1 MKYMLRLNWRENKF
15 QTMKKKNHLIALSV
29 LIASLVGCNG
39 GTDSSTTQPGSNNP
53 TTPTA
58 PSTQQPEKKTGTVTI
73 GAVEHG
79 SVTADKMT
87 AEVGADVTFTVT
99 PDENYSVKSFKV
111 NNDEK
116 QLNDS
121 NQVVVKMVEGGLT
134 VSAEFEINSAAVT
147 ITQADHGSIS
157 ADKSTAKIGE
167 NVTFTVAPEA
177 NYVVSSFKVN
187 GADVALDGNNQAVVV
202 MVAGGLNVTA
212 SFELGSGTVTIG
224 TIEHGAVTADK
235 MTAKIGEDVTF
246 KITSETGYDVSFFK
260 VNGSDVDYETKE
272 DSTTGKTYGEA
283 KVKMVSGGLTVTAEF
298 KLGVY
303 PIEWDTPTH
312 GTIAVE
318 GGKTQAT
325 YGDEVKF
332 IFTPETGYEIK
343 YLAIN
348 EEQVQAIDNTYTT
361 IMGEYGLFVNV
372 QFGLEN
378 ETITVNAGEHGTIE
392 HKNKVDDSQDY
403 LYGDTA
409 VVTVTPNEGF
419 MIETITVDGK
429 AIEVPEDKKGGYSF
443 EQLVEKDLNI
453 SATFTDVHTISEFT
467 DSVINEIKNAQDIKV
482 KLAGDVTLGVTLPLA
497 KGTTEYDLDGHT
509 ITSTLNGML
518 RDANID
524 TETLKNKSV
533 TLKNGNIVSNYDK
546 GTVNVID
553 SSYLAALTLDGV
565 TVSNSSISKVNPITG
580 IYCSSTTE
588 TKILNSTI
596 NIKGSSNLGA
606 YGIGTNNL
614 DGENKTITIDNTKV
628 TVTSDDFD
636 NTAFLGNTEGI
647 KVVVK
652 NSTFTADRQAVIART
667 GNWDISGSTFVSTG
681 KWLDAEAN
689 VTTNT
694 KYKTTA
700 GSWGSGNEVVSGGLI
715 LGDERTSAYN
725 TPVVATLK
733 DNKFTVAKGDKMS
746 IHSDGTVATTVTMDA
761 LTAVE
766 AYGYDH
772 DEDKTTVVTENNVV
786 KKTLKELNEMTT
798 DDDANLYVTTG
809 LLTKIENA
817 QYGNLYLTD
826 KATGEELYV
835 YGTYLDNNYS
845 FDGTKFSFD
854 KGAKVITSDYLGK
867 EITVAGTFK
876 NYNGTTKE
884 LVNAVVIDS
893 SAEKVAAKVVTEYDA
908 EKGTVTVEEGKLGDK
923 LKVTATP
930 KEGYKVSSIKVNDQ
944 ALTVAEDNTAEFTA
958 ELNNKV
964 VVEFVSESAPVAKV
978 YNVSFNKDNNKKIV
992 NGYENNWTNV
1002 SDDITYNVEN
1012 CNNNGTAEGQIGKTE
1027 WNYIRI
1033 GSKNNPSVGS
1043 IATATPFVEAIAES
1057 AITIDKVNVTYINSI
1072 KLLVSTSKDF
1082 TTDTTTSYDVKV
1094 AKGEQITKITTPVAN
1109 AYYKYVI
1116 DCKQTNKKIGNGP
1129 IQISKIT
1136 FTTVAE

>member
-1 MKYMLRLNWRENKF
+1 
-15 QTMKKKNHLIALSV
+15 MKKKNHLIALSV

-39 GTDSSTTQPGSNNP
+39 GNDSSTTQPGSNNP

-79 SVTADKMT
+79 SVTADKMI

-187 GADVALDGNNQAVVV
+187 DADVALDGNNQAVVV

-235 MTAKIGEDVTF
+235 MTAKIGEEVTF
-246 KITSETGYDVSFFK
+246 KITSDTGYDVSSFK
-260 VNGSDVDYETKE
+260 VNGSDVDYVTKE
-272 DSTTGKTYGEA
+272 DSTTGKTYWEA

-298 KLGVY
+298 KLAVY
-303 PIEWDTPTH
+303 SIEWDPATH

-318 GGKTQAT
+318 GGKTQAI
-325 YGDEVKF
+325 YGEEVKF
-332 IFTPETGYEIK
+332 IFTPETGYEIN
-343 YLAIN
+343 YLTIN
-348 EEQVQAIDNTYTT
+348 GEPVQWASDNTFTT
-361 IMGEYGLFVNV
+361 TMGEYGLFVTV

-378 ETITVNAGEHGTIE
+378 ETVTVNAGEHGTIE
-392 HKNKVDDSQDY
+392 HKNKADDSQNY

-482 KLAGDVTLGVTLPLA
+482 KLAGDVTLGVALPLA

-509 ITSTLNGML
+509 ITSTLDGML
-518 RDANID
+518 RDANTDIA
-524 TETLKNKSV
+524 TFGSKSV
-533 TLKNGNIVSNYDK
+533 TLKNGSIVSNYDK

-553 SSYLAALTLDGV
+553 SSYLAAFTLDGV
-565 TVSNSSISKVNPITG
+565 TVSNNSISTVNPITG

-636 NTAFLGNTEGI
+636 NTGFLGNTEGI

-681 KWLDAEAN
+681 KWLNASEAN

-700 GSWGSGNEVVSGGLI
+700 GSWKAGNEVVSGGLI

-766 AYGYDH
+766 AYGYDY

-809 LLTKIENA
+809 VLTEIKNA
-817 QYGNLYLTD
+817 QFGNLYLTD

-835 YGTYLDNNYS
+835 HGTYLDNTYS
-845 FDGTKFSFD
+845 FDGTQFSFD

-867 EITVAGTFK
+867 EITIAGTFK
-876 NYNGTTKE
+876 NYKGTKE

-923 LKVTATP
+923 LTVTATP
-930 KEGYKVSSIKVNDQ
+930 KTGYKVSSIKVNDQ

-978 YNVSFNKDNNKKIV
+978 YTVSFVKANNEPV
-992 NGYENNWTNV
+992 NGYNFTWKNTSDNLKFTIANGNN
-1002 SDDITYNVEN
+1002 YQ
-1012 CNNNGTAEGQIGKTE
+1012 GTWDYVKF
-1027 WNYIRI
+1027 
-1033 GSKNNPSVGS
+1033 GSKKVASKGTITTDS
-1043 IATATPFVEAIAES
+1043 PFTEAIAES
-1057 AITIDKVNVTYINSI
+1057 AITIDKVTKASINSI

-1094 AKGEQITKITTPVAN
+1094 AEGKQTTKIKTPVAN
-1109 AYYKYVI
+1109 AFYRYVI
-1116 DCKQTNKKIGNGP
+1116 DCKKASNGS

>member
-1 MKYMLRLNWRENKF
+1 MLRLNWRENEF

-39 GTDSSTTQPGSNNP
+39 GNDSSTTQPGSNNP

-187 GADVALDGNNQAVVV
+187 DADVALDGNNQAVVV

-224 TIEHGAVTADK
+224 TMEHGAVTADK

-246 KITSETGYDVSFFK
+246 KITSDTGYDVSFFK
-260 VNGSDVDYETKE
+260 VNGSDADYVTKE
-272 DSTTGKTYGEA
+272 DPTTGKTYGEA

-303 PIEWDTPTH
+303 SIEWDTPTH

-318 GGKTQAT
+318 GDKKSAT

-332 IFTPETGYEIK
+332 IFTPDTGYEIK
-343 YLAIN
+343 YLTIN
-348 EEQVQAIDNTYTT
+348 EEQVQWASDNTYTT
-361 IMGEYGLFVNV
+361 TMGEYGLFVTV

-392 HKNKVDDSQDY
+392 HKNKADDSQDY

-409 VVTVTPNEGF
+409 VVTVTPNEGY

-467 DSVINEIKNAQDIKV
+467 DSVIDEIKNAQDIKV
-482 KLAGDVTLGVTLPLA
+482 KLAGDVTLGVALPLA
-497 KGTTEYDLDGHT
+497 KGTTEYDLGGHT

-518 RDANID
+518 RDANTD
-524 TETLKNKSV
+524 TATFGNKSV
-533 TLKNGNIVSNYDK
+533 TLKNGKIISNSDK

-553 SSYLAALTLDGV
+553 SSYLAAFTLDGV
-565 TVSNSSISKVNPITG
+565 TVSNNTISTVNPITG

-636 NTAFLGNTEGI
+636 NTGFLGNTEGI

-681 KWLDAEAN
+681 KWLDASEAN

-700 GSWGSGNEVVSGGLI
+700 GSWETGNEVVSGGLI

-809 LLTKIENA
+809 VLTEIKNA
-817 QYGNLYLTD
+817 QFGNLYLTD

-835 YGTYLDNNYS
+835 FGTYLDNNYS
-845 FDGTKFSFD
+845 FDGTKFSFG
-854 KGAKVITSDYLGK
+854 KGAEVITSDYLGK

-876 NYNGTTKE
+876 NFKGTKE
-884 LVNAVVIDS
+884 LVNAVVLDS

-923 LKVTATP
+923 LTVTATP

-944 ALTVAEDNTAEFTA
+944 ALTVADDNTAEFTA

-978 YNVSFNKDNNKKIV
+978 YTVSFVKDNCQSSTDYVSGKAWTNTTDGLTYSIV
-992 NGYENNWTNV
+992 NCANSNKQW
-1002 SDDITYNVEN
+1002 DF
-1012 CNNNGTAEGQIGKTE
+1012 
-1027 WNYIRI
+1027 IRA
-1033 GSKNNPSVGS
+1033 GSKNKDS
-1043 IATATPFVEAIAES
+1043 IGTITTDKPFAEAIAES
-1057 AITIDKVNVTYINSI
+1057 TIKIDAVTPTSINSI
-1072 KLLVSTSKDF
+1072 KLLVSTSADF
-1082 TTDTTTSYDVKV
+1082 TTDTTTSYDVNV
-1094 AKGEQITKITTPVAN
+1094 AKGEQTTKITTPVAN
-1109 AYYKYVI
+1109 AYYRYVI
-1116 DCKQTNKKIGNGP
+1116 DCKKASKNGP

-1136 FTTVAE
+1136 FTTVAK

>member
-1 MKYMLRLNWRENKF
+1 
-15 QTMKKKNHLIALSV
+15 MKKKNHLIALSV

-39 GTDSSTTQPGSNNP
+39 GNDSSTTQPGSNNP

-87 AEVGADVTFTVT
+87 A
-99 PDENYSVKSFKV
+99 
-111 NNDEK
+111 
-116 QLNDS
+116 
-121 NQVVVKMVEGGLT
+121 
-134 VSAEFEINSAAVT
+134 
-147 ITQADHGSIS
+147 
-157 ADKSTAKIGE
+157 
-167 NVTFTVAPEA
+167 
-177 NYVVSSFKVN
+177 
-187 GADVALDGNNQAVVV
+187 
-202 MVAGGLNVTA
+202 
-212 SFELGSGTVTIG
+212 
-224 TIEHGAVTADK
+224 
-235 MTAKIGEDVTF
+235 KIGEDVTF
-246 KITSETGYDVSFFK
+246 KITSDTGYDVSSFK
-260 VNGSDVDYETKE
+260 VNGSDADYVTKE
-272 DSTTGKTYGEA
+272 DSTTGKTYWEA

-298 KLGVY
+298 KLAVY
-303 PIEWDTPTH
+303 SIEWDTPTH

-318 GGKTQAT
+318 GGKTSAT
-325 YGDEVKF
+325 YGEDVKF
-332 IFTPETGYEIK
+332 VFTPETGYEIK
-343 YLAIN
+343 YLTIN
-348 EEQVQAIDNTYTT
+348 EEPVQWANDNTYTT
-361 IMGEYGLFVNV
+361 TMGEYGLFVTV

-392 HKNKVDDSQDY
+392 HKNKADDSQDY

-429 AIEVPEDKKGGYSF
+429 AIEVSEDKKGGYSF

-497 KGTTEYDLDGHT
+497 KGITEYDLDGHT

-518 RDANID
+518 RDANTD
-524 TETLKNKSV
+524 TTTFGNKSV
-533 TLKNGNIVSNYDK
+533 TLKNGNIISNYDK

-553 SSYLAALTLDGV
+553 SSYLAAFTLDGV
-565 TVSNSSISKVNPITG
+565 TVSNSSISTVNPITG

-636 NTAFLGNTEGI
+636 NTGFLGNTEGI

-681 KWLDAEAN
+681 KWLNASEAN

-700 GSWGSGNEVVSGGLI
+700 GSWKAGNEVVSGGLI
-715 LGDERTSAYN
+715 LGDETTSAYN

-733 DNKFTVAKGDKMS
+733 DNKFIVAKGDKMS

-809 LLTKIENA
+809 VLTEIKNA
-817 QYGNLYLTD
+817 QFGNLYLTD

-845 FDGTKFSFD
+845 FDGTEFLFD

-867 EITVAGTFK
+867 EITIAGTFK
-876 NYNGTTKE
+876 NYNGTKE

-893 SAEKVAAKVVTEYDA
+893 SAEKVAAKVVTEYDT
-908 EKGTVTVEEGKLGDK
+908 EKGTVTVEEGKVGDK
-923 LKVTATP
+923 LTVTATP

-944 ALTVAEDNTAEFTA
+944 ALTVADDNTAEFTA

-978 YNVSFNKDNNKKIV
+978 YTVSFVKDNCESSTDYVSNKAWKNTTDGLTYSIV
-992 NGYENNWTNV
+992 N
-1002 SDDITYNVEN
+1002 
-1012 CNNNGTAEGQIGKTE
+1012 CANNNKGWDFIKA
-1027 WNYIRI
+1027 
-1033 GSKNNPSVGS
+1033 GSKKKDS
-1043 IATATPFVEAIAES
+1043 IATITTDSPFTEAIAES
-1057 AITIDKVNVTYINSI
+1057 AITIDSVNNEFINSI

-1082 TTDTTTSYDVKV
+1082 TPDTTSSYDVNV
-1094 AKGEQITKITTPVAN
+1094 AKDKQTTKIKTPVAN
-1109 AYYKYVI
+1109 AYYRYVI
-1116 DCKQTNKKIGNGP
+1116 DCKIASSNGP
-1129 IQISKIT
+1129 IAISKIT

>member
-1 MKYMLRLNWRENKF
+1 
-15 QTMKKKNHLIALSV
+15 MKKKNHLIALSV

-39 GTDSSTTQPGSNNP
+39 GNDSSTTQPGSNNP

-58 PSTQQPEKKTGTVTI
+58 PSTQQPVKKTGTVTI

-187 GADVALDGNNQAVVV
+187 DADVALDGNNQAVVV

-224 TIEHGAVTADK
+224 TMEHGAVTADK

-246 KITSETGYDVSFFK
+246 KITSDTGYDVSFFK
-260 VNGSDVDYETKE
+260 VNGSDVGYVTKE
-272 DSTTGKTYGEA
+272 DPTTGKTYGEA

-303 PIEWDTPTH
+303 SIEWDTPTH

-318 GGKTQAT
+318 GDKKSAT
-325 YGDEVKF
+325 YGEEVKF

-343 YLAIN
+343 YLTIN
-348 EEQVQAIDNTYTT
+348 EEQVQWASDNTYTT
-361 IMGEYGLFVNV
+361 IMGEYGLFVTV

-392 HKNKVDDSQDY
+392 HKNKADDTQDY

-409 VVTVTPNEGF
+409 VVTVTPNEGY

-443 EQLVEKDLNI
+443 EKLVEKDLNI

-467 DSVINEIKNAQDIKV
+467 DSVIDEIKNAQDIKV
-482 KLAGDVTLGVTLPLA
+482 KLAGDVTLGVALPLA
-497 KGTTEYDLDGHT
+497 KGTTEYDLDGHA

-518 RDANID
+518 RDANTD
-524 TETLKNKSV
+524 TTTFGNKSV
-533 TLKNGNIVSNYDK
+533 TLKNGKIISNYDK

-565 TVSNSSISKVNPITG
+565 TVSNNTISTDNPITG

-628 TVTSDDFD
+628 IVTSDDFD
-636 NTAFLGNTEGI
+636 NTGFLGNTEGI

-681 KWLDAEAN
+681 KWLDASEAN

-700 GSWGSGNEVVSGGLI
+700 GSWNSGNEVVSGGLI

-809 LLTKIENA
+809 VLTEIKNA
-817 QYGNLYLTD
+817 QFGNLYLTD

-835 YGTYLDNNYS
+835 FGTYLDNNYS
-845 FDGTKFSFD
+845 FDGTKFSFG
-854 KGAKVITSDYLGK
+854 KGAEVITSDYLGK

-876 NYNGTTKE
+876 NFKGTKE
-884 LVNAVVIDS
+884 LVNAVVLDS

-923 LKVTATP
+923 LTVTATP

-944 ALTVAEDNTAEFTA
+944 ALTVADDNTAEFTA

-978 YNVSFNKDNNKKIV
+978 YNVLFNKDNNKETVQNYTSK
-992 NGYENNWTNV
+992 WTNV
-1002 SDDITYNVEN
+1002 SDGITYNVEN
-1012 CNNNGTAEGQIGKTE
+1012 CNNNKNG
-1027 WNYIRI
+1027 WDYIKI
-1033 GSKNNPSVGS
+1033 GSKSGASVGS
-1043 IATATPFVEAIAES
+1043 IATASPFAEAIAES
-1057 AITIDKVNVTYINSI
+1057 AITIDKVNVEYINSI
-1072 KLLVSTSKDF
+1072 KLLVSTSADF
-1082 TTDTTTSYDVKV
+1082 KTNTTSYNVNV
-1094 AKGEQITKITTPVAN
+1094 AEGEQITKITTPVAN

-1136 FTTVAE
+1136 FTTVAK

>member
-1 MKYMLRLNWRENKF
+1 
-15 QTMKKKNHLIALSV
+15 MKKKNHLIALSV

-187 GADVALDGNNQAVVV
+187 DADVALDGNNKAVVV

-224 TIEHGAVTADK
+224 NFEHGAVTADK

-246 KITSETGYDVSFFK
+246 KITSDTGYDVSFFK
-260 VNGSDVDYETKE
+260 VNGNAVDYVTKE

-283 KVKMVSGGLTVTAEF
+283 KVKMVEGGLTVTAEF

-332 IFTPETGYEIK
+332 IFTPDTGYEIK

-348 EEQVQAIDNTYTT
+348 DGQVQWASDNTYTT
-361 IMGEYGLFVNV
+361 TMGEYGLFVTV

-392 HKNKVDDSQDY
+392 HKNKADNSQVY

-518 RDANID
+518 RDANTDIA
-524 TETLKNKSV
+524 TFGSKSV
-533 TLKNGNIVSNYDK
+533 TLKNGSIVSNYDK

-553 SSYLAALTLDGV
+553 SSYLAAFTLDGV
-565 TVSNSSISKVNPITG
+565 TVSNSSISTVNPITG

-636 NTAFLGNTEGI
+636 NTGFLGNTEGI

-681 KWLDAEAN
+681 KWLNASEAN

-700 GSWGSGNEVVSGGLI
+700 GSWKAGNEVVSGGLI

-809 LLTKIENA
+809 VLTEIKNA

-835 YGTYLDNNYS
+835 HGTYLDNNYS
-845 FDGTKFSFD
+845 FDGTQFSFD
-854 KGAKVITSDYLGK
+854 KGGAEVITSDYLGK
-867 EITVAGTFK
+867 EITVAGTFQNFK
-876 NYNGTTKE
+876 GTKE

-923 LKVTATP
+923 LTVTATP

-944 ALTVAEDNTAEFTA
+944 ALSVADDNTAEFTA

-978 YNVSFNKDNNKKIV
+978 YTVSFVKANNEAVNDYVSTWKNTSDNLKFTIA
-992 NGYENNWTNV
+992 NGNN
-1002 SDDITYNVEN
+1002 YK
-1012 CNNNGTAEGQIGKTE
+1012 GTWDYVKF
-1027 WNYIRI
+1027 
-1033 GSKNNPSVGS
+1033 GSKKVASKGTITTDS
-1043 IATATPFVEAIAES
+1043 PFVEAIAES
-1057 AITIDKVNVTYINSI
+1057 TITIDKVNDASINSI
-1072 KLLVSTSKDF
+1072 KLLVSTSDKF
-1082 TTDTTTSYDVKV
+1082 TDDTTTSYDVKV
-1094 AKGEQITKITTPVAN
+1094 AEGKQTTKIKTPVAN
-1109 AYYKYVI
+1109 AYYRYVI
-1116 DCKQTNKKIGNGP
+1116 DCKKASNGS
-1129 IQISKIT
+1129 IAISKIT

>member
-157 ADKSTAKIGE
+157 VDKSTAKIGE

-224 TIEHGAVTADK
+224 TFEHGAVTADK

-260 VNGSDVDYETKE
+260 VNGSAVDYVTKE

-303 PIEWDTPTH
+303 SIEWDAPAH

-325 YGDEVKF
+325 YGEEVKF
-332 IFTPETGYEIK
+332 VFTPETGYEIK
-343 YLAIN
+343 YLTVN
-348 EEQVQAIDNTYTT
+348 EEPVQWASDNTYTT
-361 IMGEYGLFVNV
+361 TMGEYGLFVTV

-392 HKNKVDDSQDY
+392 HKNKADDTQDY
-403 LYGDTA
+403 LYGDTS

-482 KLAGDVTLGVTLPLA
+482 KLAGDVTLGVALPLA

-509 ITSTLNGML
+509 ITSTLDGML
-518 RDANID
+518 SVAKTDAG
-524 TETLKNKSV
+524 NKSV
-533 TLKNGNIVSNYDK
+533 TLKNGNIISNYDK

-553 SSYLAALTLDGV
+553 SSNLAAFTLDGV
-565 TVSNSSISKVNPITG
+565 TVSNSSISKDNPITG

-614 DGENKTITIDNTKV
+614 DGENKTITINNTKV

-700 GSWGSGNEVVSGGLI
+700 GSWRSGNEVVSGGLI
-715 LGDERTSAYN
+715 LGDERTTAYN

-772 DEDKTTVVTENNVV
+772 DEDETTVVTENNVV

-809 LLTKIENA
+809 VLTEIKNT
-817 QYGNLYLTD
+817 QFGNLYLTD

-835 YGTYLDNNYS
+835 FGTYLDNNYS
-845 FDGTKFSFD
+845 FDGTNFSFD
-854 KGAKVITSDYLGK
+854 KGGAEVITSDYLGK

-876 NYNGTTKE
+876 NFKGTKE
-884 LVNAVVIDS
+884 LVNAVVVDS

-923 LKVTATP
+923 LTVTATP

-978 YNVSFNKDNNKKIV
+978 YTVSFVKDNCQSSTDYVSNKAWTNTTDGLTYSIV
-992 NGYENNWTNV
+992 N
-1002 SDDITYNVEN
+1002 
-1012 CNNNGTAEGQIGKTE
+1012 CANNNKGWDFIKA
-1027 WNYIRI
+1027 
-1033 GSKNNPSVGS
+1033 GSKKKDS
-1043 IATATPFVEAIAES
+1043 IGTITTDSPFAEAIAES

-1082 TTDTTTSYDVKV
+1082 TTDTTTSYNVNV
-1094 AKGEQITKITTPVAN
+1094 AEGEQTTKITTPVAN
-1109 AYYKYVI
+1109 AYYRYVI
-1116 DCKQTNKKIGNGP
+1116 DCKEASSNGP

>member
-1 MKYMLRLNWRENKF
+1 
-15 QTMKKKNHLIALSV
+15 MKKKNHLIALSV

-39 GTDSSTTQPGSNNP
+39 GTDSSTTQPGSTNP

-224 TIEHGAVTADK
+224 TFEHGAVTADK

-246 KITSETGYDVSFFK
+246 KITSKTGYDVSFFK
-260 VNGSDVDYETKE
+260 VNGSAVDYVTKE

-303 PIEWDTPTH
+303 SIEWDAPTH

-318 GGKTQAT
+318 SGKTQAT
-325 YGDEVKF
+325 YGEEVKF
-332 IFTPETGYEIK
+332 VFTPETGYEIK
-343 YLAIN
+343 YLTIN
-348 EEQVQAIDNTYTT
+348 EEPVQWASDNTYTT
-361 IMGEYGLFVNV
+361 TMGEYGLFVTV

-392 HKNKVDDSQDY
+392 HKNKADDTQDY
-403 LYGDTA
+403 LYGDTS

-518 RDANID
+518 RDANTDIA
-524 TETLKNKSV
+524 TFGNKSV
-533 TLKNGNIVSNYDK
+533 TLKNGSIISNYDK

-553 SSYLAALTLDGV
+553 SSYLAAFTLDGV
-565 TVSNSSISKVNPITG
+565 TVSNSSISTVNPITG

-596 NIKGSSNLGA
+596 NIKGSSKLGA

-681 KWLDAEAN
+681 KWLDSEAN

-694 KYKTTA
+694 KYKTAA
-700 GSWGSGNEVVSGGLI
+700 GSWNSGNEVVSGGLI

-786 KKTLKELNEMTT
+786 KSNIAEVVAKSEK
-798 DDDANLYVTTG
+798 DDTKLYYVTGVVKDIYDETHGNIHLLDKTTG
-809 LLTKIENA
+809 QSMI
-817 QYGNLYLTD
+817 
-826 KATGEELYV
+826 V
-835 YGTYLDNNYS
+835 YGTYLTNEYS
-845 FDGTKFSFD
+845 FDGSKFSFKQSD
-854 KGAKVITSDYLGK
+854 STPITKEYIGK
-867 EITVAGTFK
+867 EITVAGTLGFHGGAGQIANGFVLDAK
-876 NYNGTTKE
+876 ADKYNDDLT
-884 LVNAVVIDS
+884 VS
-893 SAEKVAAKVVTEYDA
+893 YDNN
-908 EKGTVTVEEGKLGDK
+908 KGTVVLSKENPQLGDE
-923 LKVTATP
+923 VTITATP
-930 KEGYKVSSIKVNDQ
+930 KEGYRLSKVTLKTIDDVESDITSTLK
-944 ALTVAEDNTAEFTA
+944 FTA
-958 ELNNKV
+958 GLKDTIT
-964 VVEFVSESAPVAKV
+964 VEFVSDSTPVATV
-978 YNVSFNKDNNKKIV
+978 HEVVFNGENNNEPIGAYDKTWTNTTNGIKYVIV
-992 NGYENNWTNV
+992 NG
-1002 SDDITYNVEN
+1002 
-1012 CNNNGTAEGQIGKTE
+1012 NNNTNKWDYIKFGRKKVASIGNIHTL
-1027 WNYIRI
+1027 
-1033 GSKNNPSVGS
+1033 S
-1043 IATATPFVEAIAES
+1043 PFVNPIAS
-1057 AITIDKVNVTYINSI
+1057 STITIDSIIAAKVNSI
-1072 KLLVSTSKDF
+1072 KFYISTNDNFSDATVYNLAIKAGVIE
-1082 TTDTTTSYDVKV
+1082 TTV
-1094 AKGEQITKITTPVAN
+1094 TTPVAN
-1109 AYYKYVI
+1109 AYYKYEF
-1116 DCKQTNKKIGNGP
+1116 DCQSGSGNGFV
-1129 IQISKIT
+1129 QISKVT
-1136 FTTVAE
+1136 FTEKV

>member
-1 MKYMLRLNWRENKF
+1 
-15 QTMKKKNHLIALSV
+15 MKKKNHLIALSV

-39 GTDSSTTQPGSNNP
+39 GNDSSTTQPGSNNP

-187 GADVALDGNNQAVVV
+187 DADVALDGNNKAVVV

-224 TIEHGAVTADK
+224 TFEHGAVTADK

-246 KITSETGYDVSFFK
+246 KITSDTGYDVSFFK
-260 VNGSDVDYETKE
+260 VNGSDVDYVTKE
-272 DSTTGKTYGEA
+272 DSTTGKTYWEA

-303 PIEWDTPTH
+303 SIEWDPTTH

-318 GGKTQAT
+318 GDKTSAT
-325 YGDEVKF
+325 YGEEVKF
-332 IFTPETGYEIK
+332 VFTPETGYEIK
-343 YLAIN
+343 YLTIN
-348 EEQVQAIDNTYTT
+348 EEQVQWANDNTYTT
-361 IMGEYGLFVNV
+361 TMGEYGLFVNV

-378 ETITVNAGEHGTIE
+378 ETVTVNAGEHGTIE

-403 LYGDTA
+403 KYGDTA

-419 MIETITVDGK
+419 MIETIIVDGK

-443 EQLVEKDLNI
+443 EQSVEKNLNI

-518 RDANID
+518 RDASTD
-524 TETLKNKSV
+524 TKTLGNKSV
-533 TLKNGNIVSNYDK
+533 TLKNGSIISNYDK

-553 SSYLAALTLDGV
+553 SSYLAAFTLDGV
-565 TVSNSSISKVNPITG
+565 TVSNSSISTVNPITG

-606 YGIGTNNL
+606 YGIGTNSL

-636 NTAFLGNTEGI
+636 NTGFLGNTEGI

-681 KWLDAEAN
+681 KWLNASEAN

-700 GSWGSGNEVVSGGLI
+700 GFWKAGNEVVSGGLI

-845 FDGTKFSFD
+845 FDGTNFSFD

-876 NYNGTTKE
+876 NYNGTKE
-884 LVNAVVIDS
+884 LVNTVVIDS

-908 EKGTVTVEEGKLGDK
+908 EKGTVTVEEGKVGDK
-923 LKVTATP
+923 LTVTATP

-944 ALTVAEDNTAEFTA
+944 ALTVADDNTAEFTA

-978 YNVSFNKDNNKKIV
+978 YNVLFNKDNNKEAV
-992 NGYENNWTNV
+992 GGYDNEWTNV
-1002 SDDITYNVEN
+1002 SDGITYNVVN
-1012 CNNNGTAEGQIGKTE
+1012 CNNNKNG
-1027 WNYIRI
+1027 WDFIRI
-1033 GSKNNPSVGS
+1033 GSKNNQSVGS
-1043 IATATPFVEAIAES
+1043 IATASPFAEAIAES
-1057 AITIDKVNVTYINSI
+1057 AITIDNVNNKFINSI
-1072 KLLVSTSKDF
+1072 KLLVSTSADF
-1082 TTDTTTSYDVKV
+1082 KTVTASYNVNV
-1094 AKGEQITKITTPVAN
+1094 AKGEQITKIKTPVAN

-1116 DCKQTNKKIGNGP
+1116 DCKQAEKNGP

>member
-39 GTDSSTTQPGSNNP
+39 GNDSSTTQPGSNNP

-58 PSTQQPEKKTGTVTI
+58 PSTQQPEKKTGTVII

-187 GADVALDGNNQAVVV
+187 DVDVALDGNNQAVVV

-224 TIEHGAVTADK
+224 TMEHGAVTADK

-246 KITSETGYDVSFFK
+246 KITSETGYEVNFFK
-260 VNGSDVDYETKE
+260 VNGISVKYEAKE
-272 DSTTGKTYGEA
+272 DPTTGKTYGEA

-298 KLGVY
+298 KLAVY
-303 PIEWDTPTH
+303 TIEWDTPAH

-318 GGKTQAT
+318 GDKASAT
-325 YGDEVKF
+325 YGEEVKF

-343 YLAIN
+343 YLTIN
-348 EEQVQAIDNTYTT
+348 EEQVQWASDNTYTT
-361 IMGEYGLFVNV
+361 IMGEYGLFVTV

-392 HKNKVDDSQDY
+392 HKNKADDTQDY

-429 AIEVPEDKKGGYSF
+429 TIQVPEDKKGGYSF

-467 DSVINEIKNAQDIKV
+467 DSVIDEIKNAQDIKV
-482 KLAGDVTLGVTLPLA
+482 KLAGDVTLGVALPLA

-518 RDANID
+518 RDANTD
-524 TETLKNKSV
+524 TATFGNKSV
-533 TLKNGNIVSNYDK
+533 TLKNGKIISNYDK

-553 SSYLAALTLDGV
+553 SSYLAAFTLDGV
-565 TVSNSSISKVNPITG
+565 TVSNSSISTVNPITG

-636 NTAFLGNTEGI
+636 NTGFLGNTEGI

-681 KWLDAEAN
+681 KWLDASEAN
-689 VTTNT
+689 ATTNT

-700 GSWGSGNEVVSGGLI
+700 GSWKTGNEVVSGGLI

-772 DEDKTTVVTENNVV
+772 DEDETTVVTENNVV

-809 LLTKIENA
+809 VLTKIKNA
-817 QYGNLYLTD
+817 QFGNLYLTD

-835 YGTYLDNNYS
+835 FGTYLDNNYS

-854 KGAKVITSDYLGK
+854 KGAEVITSDYLGK

-876 NYNGTTKE
+876 NFKGTKE

-893 SAEKVAAKVVTEYDA
+893 SAEKIAAKVVTEYDA

-923 LKVTATP
+923 LTVTATP

-944 ALTVAEDNTAEFTA
+944 ALTVADDNTAEFTA

-964 VVEFVSESAPVAKV
+964 VVEFVSDSAPVAKV
-978 YNVSFNKDNNKKIV
+978 YNVLFNKDNNKDKV
-992 NGYENNWTNV
+992 GGYENEWTNV
-1002 SDDITYNVEN
+1002 SDGITYNVKN
-1012 CNNNGTAEGQIGKTE
+1012 CNNNNNG
-1027 WNYIRI
+1027 WDFIRI
-1033 GSKNNPSVGS
+1033 GSQKNASIGS
-1043 IATATPFVEAIAES
+1043 IATASPFVEAIAES
-1057 AITIDKVNVTYINSI
+1057 TIKIDAVTSTSINSI

-1082 TTDTTTSYDVKV
+1082 TTGTATYNVNV
-1094 AKGEQITKITTPVAN
+1094 AEGEQTTKITTPVAN
-1109 AYYKYVI
+1109 AYYRYVI
-1116 DCKQTNKKIGNGP
+1116 DCKKASKNGP

>member
-1 MKYMLRLNWRENKF
+1 
-15 QTMKKKNHLIALSV
+15 MKKKNHLIALSV

-39 GTDSSTTQPGSNNP
+39 GNDSSTTQPGSNNP

-147 ITQADHGSIS
+147 ITQANHGSIS

-187 GADVALDGNNQAVVV
+187 DADVALDGNNQAVVV

-224 TIEHGAVTADK
+224 TMEHGAVTADK

-246 KITSETGYDVSFFK
+246 KITSDTGYDVNFFK
-260 VNGSDVDYETKE
+260 VNGSDVRYETKE
-272 DSTTGKTYGEA
+272 DPTTGKTYGEA
-283 KVKMVSGGLTVTAEF
+283 KVKMVSGGLIVTAEF
-298 KLGVY
+298 KLAVY
-303 PIEWDTPTH
+303 TIEWDTPTH
-312 GTIAVE
+312 GAIAVE
-318 GGKTQAT
+318 GDKTKAT
-325 YGDEVKF
+325 YGEEVKF

-343 YLAIN
+343 YLTIN
-348 EEQVQAIDNTYTT
+348 EEQVQWASDNTYTT
-361 IMGEYGLFVNV
+361 IMGEYGLFVTV

-392 HKNKVDDSQDY
+392 HKNKVDDTQDY

-443 EQLVEKDLNI
+443 EQLVEKDLTI

-467 DSVINEIKNAQDIKV
+467 DSVIDEIKNAQDIKV
-482 KLAGDVTLGVTLPLA
+482 KLAGDVTLGVALPLA

-518 RDANID
+518 RDANTD
-524 TETLKNKSV
+524 TTTFGNKSV
-533 TLKNGNIVSNYDK
+533 TLKNGSIISNYDK

-553 SSYLAALTLDGV
+553 SSYLAAFTLDGV
-565 TVSNSSISKVNPITG
+565 TVSNNTISTDNPITG

-636 NTAFLGNTEGI
+636 NTGFLGNTEGI

-681 KWLDAEAN
+681 KWLDASEAN
-689 VTTNT
+689 ATTNT

-700 GSWGSGNEVVSGGLI
+700 GSWKTGNEVVSGGLI

-772 DEDKTTVVTENNVV
+772 DEDETTVVTENNVV

-809 LLTKIENA
+809 LLTKIKNA

-835 YGTYLDNNYS
+835 FGTYLDNNYS

-876 NYNGTTKE
+876 NFKGTKE

-893 SAEKVAAKVVTEYDA
+893 SAEKIAAKVVTEYDA

-923 LKVTATP
+923 LTVTATP

-944 ALTVAEDNTAEFTA
+944 ALTVADDNTAEFTA

-978 YNVSFNKDNNKKIV
+978 YTVSFVKANNEPV
-992 NGYENNWTNV
+992 NGYNFTWKNTSDNLKFTIANGNNFDGAWDYVRFGTKKGD
-1002 SDDITYNVEN
+1002 STGTIT
-1012 CNNNGTAEGQIGKTE
+1012 TD
-1027 WNYIRI
+1027 
-1033 GSKNNPSVGS
+1033 S
-1043 IATATPFVEAIAES
+1043 PFAEAIAES
-1057 AITIDKVNVTYINSI
+1057 AITIDKVTIASIDSI
-1072 KLLVSTSKDF
+1072 KLFVSTSADF
-1082 TTDTTTSYDVKV
+1082 KTNTTSYNVNV
-1094 AKGEQITKITTPVAN
+1094 AEGKQITKITTPVAN
-1109 AYYKYVI
+1109 AYYKYEI
-1116 DCKQTNKKIGNGP
+1116 KCKKASKNGI

>member
-1 MKYMLRLNWRENKF
+1 
-15 QTMKKKNHLIALSV
+15 MKKKNHLIALSV

-39 GTDSSTTQPGSNNP
+39 GTDSSTTQPGSTNP

-224 TIEHGAVTADK
+224 TFEHGAVTADK

-260 VNGSDVDYETKE
+260 VNGSAVDYVTKE
-272 DSTTGKTYGEA
+272 DSITGKTYGEA

-303 PIEWDTPTH
+303 SIEWDAPAH

-318 GGKTQAT
+318 SGKTQAT
-325 YGDEVKF
+325 YGEEVKF
-332 IFTPETGYEIK
+332 VFTPETGYEIK
-343 YLAIN
+343 YLTIN
-348 EEQVQAIDNTYTT
+348 EEPVQWASDNTYTT
-361 IMGEYGLFVNV
+361 TMGEYGLFVTV

-392 HKNKVDDSQDY
+392 HKNKADDTQDY
-403 LYGDTA
+403 LYGDTS

-467 DSVINEIKNAQDIKV
+467 DSVIDEIKNAQDIKV

-509 ITSTLNGML
+509 ITSTLNGMF
-518 RDANID
+518 RDANTDIA
-524 TETLKNKSV
+524 TFGNKSV
-533 TLKNGNIVSNYDK
+533 TLKNGSIISNYDK

-553 SSYLAALTLDGV
+553 SSYLAAFTLDGV
-565 TVSNSSISKVNPITG
+565 TVSNSSISTVNPITG

-681 KWLDAEAN
+681 KWLDSEAN

-694 KYKTTA
+694 KYKTAA
-700 GSWGSGNEVVSGGLI
+700 GSWKSGNEVVSGGLI

-786 KKTLKELNEMTT
+786 KSNIAEVVAKSEK
-798 DDDANLYVTTG
+798 DDTKLYYVTGVVKDIYDETHGNIHLLDKTTG
-809 LLTKIENA
+809 QSMI
-817 QYGNLYLTD
+817 
-826 KATGEELYV
+826 V
-835 YGTYLDNNYS
+835 YGTYLTNEYS
-845 FDGTKFSFD
+845 FDGSKFSFKQSD
-854 KGAKVITSDYLGK
+854 STPITKEYIGK
-867 EITVAGTFK
+867 EITVAGTLGFHGGAGQIANGFVLDAK
-876 NYNGTTKE
+876 ADKYNDDLT
-884 LVNAVVIDS
+884 VS
-893 SAEKVAAKVVTEYDA
+893 YDNN
-908 EKGTVTVEEGKLGDK
+908 KGTVVLSKENPQLGDE
-923 LKVTATP
+923 VTITATP
-930 KEGYKVSSIKVNDQ
+930 KEGYRLSKVTLKTIDDVESDITSTLK
-944 ALTVAEDNTAEFTA
+944 FTA
-958 ELNNKV
+958 GLKDTIT
-964 VVEFVSESAPVAKV
+964 VEFVSDSTPVATIHEV
-978 YNVSFNKDNNKKIV
+978 VFNGENNNEPVGAYDKTWTNTTNGIKYVIV
-992 NGYENNWTNV
+992 NG
-1002 SDDITYNVEN
+1002 
-1012 CNNNGTAEGQIGKTE
+1012 NNNTNKWDYIKFGRKKVASIGNIHTL
-1027 WNYIRI
+1027 
-1033 GSKNNPSVGS
+1033 S
-1043 IATATPFVEAIAES
+1043 PFVNPIAS
-1057 AITIDKVNVTYINSI
+1057 STITIDSIIAAKVNSI
-1072 KLLVSTSKDF
+1072 KFYISTNDNFSDATVYNLAIKAGVIE
-1082 TTDTTTSYDVKV
+1082 TTV
-1094 AKGEQITKITTPVAN
+1094 TTPVAN
-1109 AYYKYVI
+1109 AYYKYEF
-1116 DCKQTNKKIGNGP
+1116 DCQSGSGNGFV
-1129 IQISKIT
+1129 QISKVT
-1136 FTTVAE
+1136 FTEKV

>member
-1 MKYMLRLNWRENKF
+1 
-15 QTMKKKNHLIALSV
+15 MKKKNHLIALSV

-39 GTDSSTTQPGSNNP
+39 GNDSSTTQPGSNNP

-167 NVTFTVAPEA
+167 EVTFTVAPEA

-187 GADVALDGNNQAVVV
+187 DADVALDGNNQAVVV
-202 MVAGGLNVTA
+202 MVAGGLDVTA

-224 TIEHGAVTADK
+224 TMEHGAVTADK

-246 KITSETGYDVSFFK
+246 KITSDTGYDVNFFK
-260 VNGSDVDYETKE
+260 VNGISVKYEAKE
-272 DSTTGKTYGEA
+272 DPTTGKTYGEA

-298 KLGVY
+298 KLAVY
-303 PIEWDTPTH
+303 TIEWDTPAH

-318 GGKTQAT
+318 GDKKSAT
-325 YGDEVKF
+325 YGEEVKF

-343 YLAIN
+343 YLTIN
-348 EEQVQAIDNTYTT
+348 EEQVQWANDNTYTT
-361 IMGEYGLFVNV
+361 IMGEYGLFVTV

-392 HKNKVDDSQDY
+392 HKNKADDTQDY

-429 AIEVPEDKKGGYSF
+429 DIQVPEDKKGGYSF

-497 KGTTEYDLDGHT
+497 KGTTEYDLGGHT

-518 RDANID
+518 RDANTD
-524 TETLKNKSV
+524 TATFGNKSV
-533 TLKNGNIVSNYDK
+533 TLKNGKIISNYDK

-553 SSYLAALTLDGV
+553 SSYLAAFTLDGV
-565 TVSNSSISKVNPITG
+565 TVSNSSISTVNPITG

-636 NTAFLGNTEGI
+636 NTGFLGNTEGI

-681 KWLDAEAN
+681 KWLDASEAN

-700 GSWGSGNEVVSGGLI
+700 GSWKTGNEVVSGGLI

-772 DEDKTTVVTENNVV
+772 DEDETTVVTENNVV

-809 LLTKIENA
+809 VLTEIKNA
-817 QYGNLYLTD
+817 QFGNLYLTD

-835 YGTYLDNNYS
+835 FGTYLDNNYS
-845 FDGTKFSFD
+845 FDGTNFSFD
-854 KGAKVITSDYLGK
+854 KGAEVITSDYLGK

-876 NYNGTTKE
+876 NYKGTKE

-893 SAEKVAAKVVTEYDA
+893 SAEKIAAKVVTEYDA

-923 LKVTATP
+923 LTVTATP

-978 YNVSFNKDNNKKIV
+978 YNVLFNKDNNKDKIG
-992 NGYENNWTNV
+992 GYENKWTNV
-1002 SDDITYNVEN
+1002 SDGITYNVEN
-1012 CNNNGTAEGQIGKTE
+1012 CNNNNNN
-1027 WNYIRI
+1027 WNFIKI
-1033 GSKNNPSVGS
+1033 GSKSKAYVGS
-1043 IATATPFVEAIAES
+1043 ISTALPFAEAIAES

-1082 TTDTTTSYDVKV
+1082 TTDTTTSYDVNV
-1094 AKGEQITKITTPVAN
+1094 AEGEQTTKIKTPVAN
-1109 AYYKYVI
+1109 AYYRYVI
-1116 DCKQTNKKIGNGP
+1116 DCKKASSNGP

>member
-39 GTDSSTTQPGSNNP
+39 GTDSSTTQPGSTNP

-202 MVAGGLNVTA
+202 MVASGLNVTA

-224 TIEHGAVTADK
+224 TFEHGAVTADK

-260 VNGSDVDYETKE
+260 VNGSAVDYVTKE

-303 PIEWDTPTH
+303 SIEWDAPAH

-318 GGKTQAT
+318 SGKTQAT
-325 YGDEVKF
+325 YGEDVKF
-332 IFTPETGYEIK
+332 VFTPETGYEIK
-343 YLAIN
+343 YLTVN
-348 EEQVQAIDNTYTT
+348 EEPVQWASDNTYTT
-361 IMGEYGLFVNV
+361 TMGEYGLFVTV

-392 HKNKVDDSQDY
+392 HKNKADDTQDY
-403 LYGDTA
+403 LYGDTS

-467 DSVINEIKNAQDIKV
+467 DSVIDEIKNAQDIKV

-518 RDANID
+518 RDANTDIA
-524 TETLKNKSV
+524 TFGNKSV
-533 TLKNGNIVSNYDK
+533 TLKNGSIISNYDK

-553 SSYLAALTLDGV
+553 SSYLAAFTLDGV
-565 TVSNSSISKVNPITG
+565 TVSNSSISTVNPITG

-681 KWLDAEAN
+681 KWLDSEAN

-700 GSWGSGNEVVSGGLI
+700 GSWKSGNEVVSGGLI

-835 YGTYLDNNYS
+835 YGTYLDNNYL
-845 FDGTKFSFD
+845 FDGTNFSFD
-854 KGAKVITSDYLGK
+854 KGGAEVITSDYLGK

-876 NYNGTTKE
+876 NFKGTKE

-893 SAEKVAAKVVTEYDA
+893 SVEKVAAKVVTEYDA

-923 LKVTATP
+923 LMVTATP

-944 ALTVAEDNTAEFTA
+944 ALTVADDNTAEFTA

-978 YNVSFNKDNNKKIV
+978 YTVSFVKANNEAV
-992 NGYENNWTNV
+992 NGYNFTWKNTSDNLKFTIANGNNFDGAWDYVRFGTKKGD
-1002 SDDITYNVEN
+1002 STGTIT
-1012 CNNNGTAEGQIGKTE
+1012 TD
-1027 WNYIRI
+1027 
-1033 GSKNNPSVGS
+1033 S
-1043 IATATPFVEAIAES
+1043 PFAEAIAES
-1057 AITIDKVNVTYINSI
+1057 AITIDKVTIASIDSI
-1072 KLLVSTSKDF
+1072 KLLVSTSADF
-1082 TTDTTTSYDVKV
+1082 KTNTTSYNVNV
-1094 AKGEQITKITTPVAN
+1094 AEGEQTTKITTPVAN
-1109 AYYKYVI
+1109 AYYKYEI
-1116 DCKQTNKKIGNGP
+1116 NCKKASKNGP

>member
-1 MKYMLRLNWRENKF
+1 
-15 QTMKKKNHLIALSV
+15 MKKKNHLIALSV

-39 GTDSSTTQPGSNNP
+39 GNDSSTTQPGSNNP

-58 PSTQQPEKKTGTVTI
+58 PSTQQPVKKTGTVTI

-187 GADVALDGNNQAVVV
+187 DADVALDGNNQAVVV
-202 MVAGGLNVTA
+202 MVAGGLNVTT

-224 TIEHGAVTADK
+224 TFEHGAVTADK

-246 KITSETGYDVSFFK
+246 KITSDTGYDVSFFK
-260 VNGSDVDYETKE
+260 VNGSAVDYVTKE

-303 PIEWDTPTH
+303 PIEWDTPSH

-325 YGDEVKF
+325 YGDDVKF

-343 YLAIN
+343 YLTIN
-348 EEQVQAIDNTYTT
+348 EEPVQWASDNTYTT
-361 IMGEYGLFVNV
+361 TMGEYGLFVTV

-392 HKNKVDDSQDY
+392 HKNKADDTQDY

-409 VVTVTPNEGF
+409 VVTVTPNEGY

-467 DSVINEIKNAQDIKV
+467 DSVIAEIKNAQDIKV

-518 RDANID
+518 RDASTD
-524 TETLKNKSV
+524 TAAFGNKSV
-533 TLKNGNIVSNYDK
+533 TLKNGSIISNYDK

-553 SSYLAALTLDGV
+553 SSYLAAFTLDGV
-565 TVSNSSISKVNPITG
+565 TVSNSSISKDNPITG

-681 KWLDAEAN
+681 KWLDAESN

-700 GSWGSGNEVVSGGLI
+700 GSWSSGNEVVSGGLI
-715 LGDERTSAYN
+715 LGDERTTAYN

-809 LLTKIENA
+809 VLTEIKNT
-817 QYGNLYLTD
+817 QFGNLYLTD

-835 YGTYLDNNYS
+835 FGTYLDNTYS
-845 FDGTKFSFD
+845 FDGTQFSFD
-854 KGAKVITSDYLGK
+854 QKGAEVITSDYLGK

-876 NYNGTTKE
+876 NYKGTKE

-923 LKVTATP
+923 LTVTATP
-930 KEGYKVSSIKVNDQ
+930 KAGYKVSSIKVNDQ
-944 ALTVAEDNTAEFTA
+944 TLTVAEDNTAEFTA

-978 YNVSFNKDNNKKIV
+978 YNVSFNKENNKKGV
-992 NGYENNWTNV
+992 GGYENEWTNV
-1002 SDDITYNVEN
+1002 SDGITYNVKN
-1012 CNNNGTAEGQIGKTE
+1012 CNNNNNG
-1027 WNYIRI
+1027 WDFIRI
-1033 GSKNNPSVGS
+1033 GSKKKAYVGS
-1043 IATATPFVEAIAES
+1043 ITTASAFTEAIAES
-1057 AITIDKVNVTYINSI
+1057 AITIDKANVTYINSI
-1072 KLLVSTSKDF
+1072 KLLVSTSVDF
-1082 TTDTTTSYDVKV
+1082 KTVTASYDVKV
-1094 AKGEQITKITTPVAN
+1094 ASGKQTTKITTPVAN
-1109 AYYKYVI
+1109 AYYKYEI
-1116 DCKQTNKKIGNGP
+1116 DCKQAKDNGP

>member
-1 MKYMLRLNWRENKF
+1 
-15 QTMKKKNHLIALSV
+15 
-29 LIASLVGCNG
+29 
-39 GTDSSTTQPGSNNP
+39 
-53 TTPTA
+53 
-58 PSTQQPEKKTGTVTI
+58 
-73 GAVEHG
+73 
-79 SVTADKMT
+79 
-87 AEVGADVTFTVT
+87 
-99 PDENYSVKSFKV
+99 
-111 NNDEK
+111 
-116 QLNDS
+116 
-121 NQVVVKMVEGGLT
+121 
-134 VSAEFEINSAAVT
+134 
-147 ITQADHGSIS
+147 
-157 ADKSTAKIGE
+157 
-167 NVTFTVAPEA
+167 
-177 NYVVSSFKVN
+177 
-187 GADVALDGNNQAVVV
+187 
-202 MVAGGLNVTA
+202 
-212 SFELGSGTVTIG
+212 
-224 TIEHGAVTADK
+224 

-246 KITSETGYDVSFFK
+246 KITSDTGYDVSSFK
-260 VNGSDVDYETKE
+260 VNGSDVEYVTKE
-272 DSTTGKTYGEA
+272 DSTTGKTYWEA

-303 PIEWDTPTH
+303 PIEWDPTDH

-318 GGKTQAT
+318 DGKTSAT
-325 YGDEVKF
+325 YGEEVKF

-343 YLAIN
+343 YLTIN
-348 EEQVQAIDNTYTT
+348 EEPVQWASDNTFTT
-361 IMGEYGLFVNV
+361 TMGEYGLFVTV

-392 HKNKVDDSQDY
+392 HKNKLDDSQDY
-403 LYGDTA
+403 KYGDTA

-482 KLAGDVTLGVTLPLA
+482 KLAGDVTLGVVLPLA
-497 KGTTEYDLDGHT
+497 KGTTEYDLNGHT

-518 RDANID
+518 RDASTD
-524 TETLKNKSV
+524 TKALGNKSV
-533 TLKNGNIVSNYDK
+533 TLKNGSIVSNYDK

-553 SSYLAALTLDGV
+553 SSYLAAFTLDGV
-565 TVSNSSISKVNPITG
+565 TVSNSSISTVNPITG

-681 KWLDAEAN
+681 KWLDASEAN

-700 GSWGSGNEVVSGGLI
+700 GSWKAGNEVVSGGLI

-809 LLTKIENA
+809 VLTEIKNA
-817 QYGNLYLTD
+817 QFGNLYLTD

-835 YGTYLDNNYS
+835 FGTYLDNNYS
-845 FDGTKFSFD
+845 FDGTQFSFD
-854 KGAKVITSDYLGK
+854 KNGAKVITSDYLGK
-867 EITVAGTFK
+867 EITVAGTFQ
-876 NYNGTTKE
+876 NYQGTTKE

-908 EKGTVTVEEGKLGDK
+908 EKGTVTVEEGKVGDK
-923 LKVTATP
+923 LTVTATP

-978 YNVSFNKDNNKKIV
+978 YTVSFVKANNEPV
-992 NGYENNWTNV
+992 NGYNFTWKNTSDNLKFTIANGNN
-1002 SDDITYNVEN
+1002 YK
-1012 CNNNGTAEGQIGKTE
+1012 GTWDYVKF
-1027 WNYIRI
+1027 
-1033 GSKNNPSVGS
+1033 GSKKVASKGTITTDS
-1043 IATATPFVEAIAES
+1043 PFIEAIAES
-1057 AITIDKVNVTYINSI
+1057 TITIDNVKDQQFINSI
-1072 KLLVSTSKDF
+1072 KLLVSTSAEF
-1082 TTDTTTSYDVKV
+1082 TPDTTTSYDVNV
-1094 AKGEQITKITTPVAN
+1094 AKGEQTTKIKTPVAN
-1109 AYYKYVI
+1109 AYYRYVI
-1116 DCKQTNKKIGNGP
+1116 DCKQSTKKIGNGL

>member
-1 MKYMLRLNWRENKF
+1 
-15 QTMKKKNHLIALSV
+15 
-29 LIASLVGCNG
+29 
-39 GTDSSTTQPGSNNP
+39 
-53 TTPTA
+53 
-58 PSTQQPEKKTGTVTI
+58 
-73 GAVEHG
+73 
-79 SVTADKMT
+79 
-87 AEVGADVTFTVT
+87 
-99 PDENYSVKSFKV
+99 
-111 NNDEK
+111 
-116 QLNDS
+116 
-121 NQVVVKMVEGGLT
+121 
-134 VSAEFEINSAAVT
+134 
-147 ITQADHGSIS
+147 
-157 ADKSTAKIGE
+157 
-167 NVTFTVAPEA
+167 
-177 NYVVSSFKVN
+177 
-187 GADVALDGNNQAVVV
+187 
-202 MVAGGLNVTA
+202 
-212 SFELGSGTVTIG
+212 
-224 TIEHGAVTADK
+224 
-235 MTAKIGEDVTF
+235 
-246 KITSETGYDVSFFK
+246 
-260 VNGSDVDYETKE
+260 
-272 DSTTGKTYGEA
+272 
-283 KVKMVSGGLTVTAEF
+283 
-298 KLGVY
+298 
-303 PIEWDTPTH
+303 
-312 GTIAVE
+312 
-318 GGKTQAT
+318 
-325 YGDEVKF
+325 
-332 IFTPETGYEIK
+332 
-343 YLAIN
+343 
-348 EEQVQAIDNTYTT
+348 
-361 IMGEYGLFVNV
+361 
-372 QFGLEN
+372 
-378 ETITVNAGEHGTIE
+378 
-392 HKNKVDDSQDY
+392 
-403 LYGDTA
+403 
-409 VVTVTPNEGF
+409 

-443 EQLVEKDLNI
+443 EQSVEKDLNI

-467 DSVINEIKNAQDIKV
+467 DSVIAEIKNAQDIKV
-482 KLAGDVTLGVTLPLA
+482 KLAGNVTLGVALPLA

-509 ITSTLNGML
+509 VTSTLNGML
-518 RDANID
+518 SVAKTDAG
-524 TETLKNKSV
+524 NKSV

-553 SSYLAALTLDGV
+553 SSYLAAFTLDGV
-565 TVSNSSISKVNPITG
+565 TVSNSSISTVNPITG

-614 DGENKTITIDNTKV
+614 DGENKTITIENTKV

-667 GNWDISGSTFVSTG
+667 GNWDISESTFVSTG

-689 VTTNT
+689 VTKNT

-700 GSWGSGNEVVSGGLI
+700 GSWKSGNEVVSGGLI

-809 LLTKIENA
+809 VLTKIKTP
-817 QYGNLYLTD
+817 QFGNLYLTD

-835 YGTYLDNNYS
+835 FGTYLDNNYS
-845 FDGTKFSFD
+845 FDGTNFSFD
-854 KGAKVITSDYLGK
+854 KGAEVITSDYLGK

-876 NYNGTTKE
+876 NYNGTKE

-893 SAEKVAAKVVTEYDA
+893 SAEKVAAKVVTEYDV

-923 LKVTATP
+923 LTVTATP
-930 KEGYKVSSIKVNDQ
+930 KAGYKVSSIKVNDQ
-944 ALTVAEDNTAEFTA
+944 ALTVADDNTAEFTA

-978 YNVSFNKDNNKKIV
+978 YNVLFNKDNNKEPVQNYTSK
-992 NGYENNWTNV
+992 WTNV
-1002 SDDITYNVEN
+1002 SDGVTYNVEN
-1012 CNNNGTAEGQIGKTE
+1012 CNNNKNG
-1027 WNYIRI
+1027 WDYIKI
-1033 GSKNNPSVGS
+1033 GSKSGASVGS
-1043 IATATPFVEAIAES
+1043 IATASPFAEAIAES
-1057 AITIDKVNVTYINSI
+1057 AITIDKVNVEYINSI
-1072 KLLVSTSKDF
+1072 KLFVSTSKDF
-1082 TTDTTTSYDVKV
+1082 TPDTTTTSYNVNIAEGV
-1094 AKGEQITKITTPVAN
+1094 QITKITTPVAN

>member
-1 MKYMLRLNWRENKF
+1 
-15 QTMKKKNHLIALSV
+15 MKKKNHLIALSV

-187 GADVALDGNNQAVVV
+187 DADVALDGNNQAVVV

-246 KITSETGYDVSFFK
+246 KITSDTGYDVSSFK
-260 VNGSDVDYETKE
+260 VNGSDVEYVTKE
-272 DSTTGKTYGEA
+272 DSTTGKTYWEA

-298 KLGVY
+298 KLAVY
-303 PIEWDTPTH
+303 SIEWDAPTH

-318 GGKTQAT
+318 GGKTSAT
-325 YGDEVKF
+325 YGEDVKF

-343 YLAIN
+343 YLTIN
-348 EEQVQAIDNTYTT
+348 EEQVQWANDNTYTT
-361 IMGEYGLFVNV
+361 TMGEYGLFVTV

-392 HKNKVDDSQDY
+392 HKNKADDSQDY

-518 RDANID
+518 RDANTDIA
-524 TETLKNKSV
+524 TFGNKSV
-533 TLKNGNIVSNYDK
+533 TLKNGSIISNYDK

-553 SSYLAALTLDGV
+553 SSYLAAFTLDGV
-565 TVSNSSISKVNPITG
+565 TVSNNSISTVNPITG

-681 KWLDAEAN
+681 KWLNASEAN

-700 GSWGSGNEVVSGGLI
+700 GSWKAGNEVVSGGLI

-725 TPVVATLK
+725 TSVVATLK

-845 FDGTKFSFD
+845 FDGTEFLFD

-867 EITVAGTFK
+867 EITIAGTFK
-876 NYNGTTKE
+876 NYNGTKE

-908 EKGTVTVEEGKLGDK
+908 EKGTVTVEEGKVGDK
-923 LKVTATP
+923 LTVTATP
-930 KEGYKVSSIKVNDQ
+930 KEGYKVSSVKVNDQ
-944 ALTVAEDNTAEFTA
+944 ALTVADDNTAEFTA

-978 YNVSFNKDNNKKIV
+978 YTVSFVKDNNEAV
-992 NGYENNWTNV
+992 NDYVSTWKNTSDNLKFTIANGNNFK
-1002 SDDITYNVEN
+1002 
-1012 CNNNGTAEGQIGKTE
+1012 GT
-1027 WNYIRI
+1027 WDYVRF
-1033 GSKNNPSVGS
+1033 GSKKGDSKGTITTDS
-1043 IATATPFVEAIAES
+1043 PFAEAIAES
-1057 AITIDKVNVTYINSI
+1057 TIKIDTVTPTSINSI
-1072 KLLVSTSKDF
+1072 KLLVSTSADF
-1082 TTDTTTSYDVKV
+1082 TTDTTTSYDVNV
-1094 AKGEQITKITTPVAN
+1094 AKGEQTTKIKTPVAK
-1109 AYYKYVI
+1109 AYYRYVI
-1116 DCKQTNKKIGNGP
+1116 DCKKDKNGV

>member
-1 MKYMLRLNWRENKF
+1 
-15 QTMKKKNHLIALSV
+15 MKKKNHLIALSV

-39 GTDSSTTQPGSNNP
+39 GNDSSTTQPGSNNP

-147 ITQADHGSIS
+147 ITQVDHGSIS

-187 GADVALDGNNQAVVV
+187 DADVALDGNNQAVVV

-246 KITSETGYDVSFFK
+246 KITSDTGYDVSSFK
-260 VNGSDVDYETKE
+260 VNGSDVDYVTKE
-272 DSTTGKTYGEA
+272 DSTTGKTYWEA

-303 PIEWDTPTH
+303 SIEWDPTTH

-318 GGKTQAT
+318 GGKTSAT
-325 YGDEVKF
+325 YGEDVKF

-343 YLAIN
+343 YLTIN
-348 EEQVQAIDNTYTT
+348 EEPVQWASDNTYTT
-361 IMGEYGLFVNV
+361 TMGEYGLFVTV

-392 HKNKVDDSQDY
+392 HKNKLDDSQDY
-403 LYGDTA
+403 KYGDTA
-409 VVTVTPNEGF
+409 VVTVTPNEGY

-482 KLAGDVTLGVTLPLA
+482 KLAGDVTLGVVLPLA

-518 RDANID
+518 RDASTD
-524 TETLKNKSV
+524 TKTLGNKSV
-533 TLKNGNIVSNYDK
+533 TLKNGSIVSNYDK

-553 SSYLAALTLDGV
+553 SSYLAAFTLDGV
-565 TVSNSSISKVNPITG
+565 TVSNSSISTVNPITG

-596 NIKGSSNLGA
+596 NIKGNSNLGA

-636 NTAFLGNTEGI
+636 NTGFLGNTEGI
-647 KVVVK
+647 KVIVK

-700 GSWGSGNEVVSGGLI
+700 GSWRSGNEVVSGGLI
-715 LGDERTSAYN
+715 LGDERTGAYN

-809 LLTKIENA
+809 VLTEIKNA
-817 QYGNLYLTD
+817 QFGNLYLTD

-835 YGTYLDNNYS
+835 FGTYLDNNYS
-845 FDGTKFSFD
+845 FDGTQFSFD
-854 KGAKVITSDYLGK
+854 KNGAEVITSDYLGK

-876 NYNGTTKE
+876 NFKGTKE

-923 LKVTATP
+923 LTVTATP
-930 KEGYKVSSIKVNDQ
+930 KEGYKVSSIKANDQ
-944 ALTVAEDNTAEFTA
+944 ALTVADNNTAEFTA

-978 YNVSFNKDNNKKIV
+978 YTVSFVKANNEAV
-992 NGYENNWTNV
+992 NDYVSTWKNT
-1002 SDDITYNVEN
+1002 SDDLKFTIANG
-1012 CNNNGTAEGQIGKTE
+1012 NNYKGTWDYVKF
-1027 WNYIRI
+1027 
-1033 GSKNNPSVGS
+1033 GSKKVASKGTITTDS
-1043 IATATPFVEAIAES
+1043 PFVEAIAES
-1057 AITIDKVNVTYINSI
+1057 TITIDKVNDASINSI
-1072 KLLVSTSKDF
+1072 KLLVSTSDKF
-1082 TTDTTTSYDVKV
+1082 TDDTTTSYDVKV
-1094 AKGEQITKITTPVAN
+1094 AEGKQTTKIKTPVAN
-1109 AYYKYVI
+1109 AYYRYVI
-1116 DCKQTNKKIGNGP
+1116 DCKEASNGS
-1129 IQISKIT
+1129 IAISKIT

>member
-1 MKYMLRLNWRENKF
+1 
-15 QTMKKKNHLIALSV
+15 MKKKNHLIALSV

-39 GTDSSTTQPGSNNP
+39 GNDSSTTQPGSNNP

-58 PSTQQPEKKTGTVTI
+58 PSTQQPVKKTGTVTI

-187 GADVALDGNNQAVVV
+187 DADVALDGNNQVVVV

-224 TIEHGAVTADK
+224 TIEHGTVTADK

-246 KITSETGYDVSFFK
+246 KITSDTGYDVNFFK
-260 VNGSDVDYETKE
+260 VNGSDVDYVNKE
-272 DSTTGKTYGEA
+272 DPTTGKTYGEA

-303 PIEWDTPTH
+303 SIEWDTPTH

-318 GGKTQAT
+318 GDKKSAT
-325 YGDEVKF
+325 YGEEVKF

-343 YLAIN
+343 YLTIN
-348 EEQVQAIDNTYTT
+348 EEQVQWASDNTYTT
-361 IMGEYGLFVNV
+361 IMGEYGLFVTV

-392 HKNKVDDSQDY
+392 HKNKADDSQDY

-409 VVTVTPNEGF
+409 VVTVTPNEGY

-467 DSVINEIKNAQDIKV
+467 DSVIDEIKNAQDIKV
-482 KLAGDVTLGVTLPLA
+482 KIAGDVTLGVALPLA

-518 RDANID
+518 RDANTD
-524 TETLKNKSV
+524 TATFGNKSV
-533 TLKNGNIVSNYDK
+533 TLKNGKIISNYDK

-553 SSYLAALTLDGV
+553 SSYLAAFTLDGV
-565 TVSNSSISKVNPITG
+565 TVSNSSISTDNLITG

-636 NTAFLGNTEGI
+636 NTGFLGNTEGI

-681 KWLDAEAN
+681 KWLDASEAN

-700 GSWGSGNEVVSGGLI
+700 GSWKTGNEVVSGGLI

-772 DEDKTTVVTENNVV
+772 DEDETTVVTENNVV

-809 LLTKIENA
+809 VLTEIKNA
-817 QYGNLYLTD
+817 QFGNLYLTD

-835 YGTYLDNNYS
+835 FGTYLDNNYS

-876 NYNGTTKE
+876 NYNGTKE
-884 LVNAVVIDS
+884 LVNAVVLDS
-893 SAEKVAAKVVTEYDA
+893 SVEKVAAKVVTEYDA

-923 LKVTATP
+923 LTVTATP

-944 ALTVAEDNTAEFTA
+944 ALTVADDNTAEFTA

-978 YNVSFNKDNNKKIV
+978 YTVSFVKDNCQSSTDYVSGKAWTNTTDGLTYSIVNCANNKKQWDFIK
-992 NGYENNWTNV
+992 
-1002 SDDITYNVEN
+1002 
-1012 CNNNGTAEGQIGKTE
+1012 A
-1027 WNYIRI
+1027 
-1033 GSKNNPSVGS
+1033 GSKDKDS
-1043 IATATPFVEAIAES
+1043 IGTITTDSPFAEAIAES
-1057 AITIDKVNVTYINSI
+1057 TIKIDAVTPTSINSI
-1072 KLLVSTSKDF
+1072 KLLVSTSADF
-1082 TTDTTTSYDVKV
+1082 TTDTTTSYDVNV
-1094 AKGEQITKITTPVAN
+1094 AKGEQTTKITTPVAN
-1109 AYYKYVI
+1109 AYYRYVI
-1116 DCKQTNKKIGNGP
+1116 DCKKASKNGP

-1136 FTTVAE
+1136 FTTVAK

>member
-39 GTDSSTTQPGSNNP
+39 GNDSSTTQPGSNNP

-187 GADVALDGNNQAVVV
+187 DADVALDGNNQAVVV

-224 TIEHGAVTADK
+224 TMEHGAVTADK

-246 KITSETGYDVSFFK
+246 KITSDTGYDVNFFK
-260 VNGSDVDYETKE
+260 VNGSDVRYETKE
-272 DSTTGKTYGEA
+272 DPTTGKTYGEA

-298 KLGVY
+298 KLAVY
-303 PIEWDTPTH
+303 TIEWDTPAH

-318 GGKTQAT
+318 GDKKSAT
-325 YGDEVKF
+325 YGEEVKF

-343 YLAIN
+343 YLTIN
-348 EEQVQAIDNTYTT
+348 EEQVQWASDNTYTT
-361 IMGEYGLFVNV
+361 TMGEYGLFVTV

-392 HKNKVDDSQDY
+392 HKNKVDDTQDY

-429 AIEVPEDKKGGYSF
+429 AIQVPEDKKGGYSF
-443 EQLVEKDLNI
+443 EQLVEKDLTI

-467 DSVINEIKNAQDIKV
+467 DSVIDEIKNAQDIKV

-497 KGTTEYDLDGHT
+497 KGTTEYDLGGHT

-518 RDANID
+518 RDANTD
-524 TETLKNKSV
+524 TATFGNKSV
-533 TLKNGNIVSNYDK
+533 TLKNGKIVSNYDK

-553 SSYLAALTLDGV
+553 SSYLAAFTLDGV
-565 TVSNSSISKVNPITG
+565 TVSNSSISTDNPITG

-681 KWLDAEAN
+681 RWLDASESN

-700 GSWGSGNEVVSGGLI
+700 GSWKTGNEVVSGGLI

-746 IHSDGTVATTVTMDA
+746 IHSDGAVATTVTMDA

-766 AYGYDH
+766 AYGYDY
-772 DEDKTTVVTENNVV
+772 DEDETTVVTENNVV
-786 KKTLKELNEMTT
+786 KSNIAEVIAKSAK
-798 DDDANLYVTTG
+798 DDTKLYYVTGVVKDIYDKTHGNIHLLDKTTG
-809 LLTKIENA
+809 
-817 QYGNLYLTD
+817 QSMV
-826 KATGEELYV
+826 V
-835 YGTYLDNNYS
+835 YGTYLTNEYS
-845 FDGTKFSFD
+845 FDGTKFSFKQSD
-854 KGAKVITSDYLGK
+854 STPITKEYIGK
-867 EITVAGTFK
+867 EITVAGTLGLYGGAGQIANGFVLDAK
-876 NYNGTTKE
+876 ADKYNDDLT
-884 LVNAVVIDS
+884 VS
-893 SAEKVAAKVVTEYDA
+893 YDNN
-908 EKGTVTVEEGKLGDK
+908 KGTVVLSKENPQLGDE
-923 LKVTATP
+923 VTITATP
-930 KEGYKVSSIKVNDQ
+930 KEGYRLSKVTLKTIDDVESDITKT
-944 ALTVAEDNTAEFTA
+944 LKFTA
-958 ELNNKV
+958 GLKDTIT
-964 VVEFVSESAPVAKV
+964 VEFVSDSAPVATV
-978 YNVSFNKDNNKKIV
+978 HEVVFNSKNNSKG
-992 NGYENNWTNV
+992 NSSYTDSWTNTTDGV
-1002 SDDITYNVEN
+1002 TYNISN
-1012 CNNNGTAEGQIGKTE
+1012 ANNNNNGWSYIKTGKNCTITTAAPFANAISSTT
-1027 WNYIRI
+1027 I
-1033 GSKNNPSVGS
+1033 S
-1043 IATATPFVEAIAES
+1043 ID
-1057 AITIDKVNVTYINSI
+1057 AITVKNVTSI
-1072 KLLVSTSKDF
+1072 KLYVSTDSNFSKDVQTF
-1082 TTDTTTSYDVKV
+1082 EIEKKKGDIQTT
-1094 AKGEQITKITTPVAN
+1094 ITNPIAN
-1109 AYYKYVI
+1109 AYYKYELKSTSTKSI
-1116 DCKQTNKKIGNGP
+1116 TITKL
-1129 IQISKIT
+1129 T
-1136 FTTVAE
+1136 FTEAVE

>member
-187 GADVALDGNNQAVVV
+187 DADVALDGNNKAVVV

-224 TIEHGAVTADK
+224 TFEHGAVTADK

-260 VNGSDVDYETKE
+260 VNGSAVDYVTKE

-303 PIEWDTPTH
+303 SIEWDTPTH

-318 GGKTQAT
+318 GGKTKAP
-325 YGDEVKF
+325 YGEDVKF

-343 YLAIN
+343 YLTIN
-348 EEQVQAIDNTYTT
+348 EEPVQWASDNTYTT
-361 IMGEYGLFVNV
+361 TMGEYGLFVTV

-392 HKNKVDDSQDY
+392 HKNKADDTQDY
-403 LYGDTA
+403 LYGDTS

-467 DSVINEIKNAQDIKV
+467 DSVIDEIKNAQDIKV

-509 ITSTLNGML
+509 ITSTLDGML
-518 RDANID
+518 RDANTDIA
-524 TETLKNKSV
+524 TFGNKSV

-553 SSYLAALTLDGV
+553 SSYLAAFTLDGV
-565 TVSNSSISKVNPITG
+565 TVSNSSISTVNPITG

-606 YGIGTNNL
+606 YGIETNNL

-628 TVTSDDFD
+628 IVTSDDFD

-681 KWLDAEAN
+681 KWLNASEAN

-694 KYKTTA
+694 KYKTSA
-700 GSWGSGNEVVSGGLI
+700 GSWKTGNKVVSGGLI

-772 DEDKTTVVTENNVV
+772 DEDETTVVIENNVV

-809 LLTKIENA
+809 VLTEIKTPK
-817 QYGNLYLTD
+817 YGSLYLTD

-835 YGTYLDNNYS
+835 HGTYLDNNYS
-845 FDGTKFSFD
+845 FDGTNFSFD
-854 KGAKVITSDYLGK
+854 KGGAEVITSDYLGK
-867 EITVAGTFK
+867 EITVAGTFQ
-876 NYNGTTKE
+876 NYQGTTKE

-923 LKVTATP
+923 LTVTATP

-944 ALTVAEDNTAEFTA
+944 ALTVADDNTAEFTA

-978 YNVSFNKDNNKKIV
+978 YTVSFVKANCGKGSTDYYQNKVWKNTTDGLTYSIV
-992 NGYENNWTNV
+992 N
-1002 SDDITYNVEN
+1002 
-1012 CNNNGTAEGQIGKTE
+1012 CANNGSKD
-1027 WNYIRI
+1027 WDYI
-1033 GSKNNPSVGS
+1033 KVGS
-1043 IATATPFVEAIAES
+1043 NRQDSIGTITTDKPFAEDIAES
-1057 AITIDKVNVTYINSI
+1057 TIAIDSVINEYINSI
-1072 KLLVSTSKDF
+1072 KLLVSTSADF
-1082 TTDTTTSYDVKV
+1082 TPETTTSYDVTV
-1094 AKGEQITKITTPVAN
+1094 AEGEQTTKITTPVAN

-1116 DCKQTNKKIGNGP
+1116 DCKKSKKNGP
-1129 IQISKIT
+1129 IAISKIT
-1136 FTTVAE
+1136 FTTVAK

>member
-187 GADVALDGNNQAVVV
+187 DADVALDGNNKAVVV

-224 TIEHGAVTADK
+224 TFEHGSVTADK

-246 KITSETGYDVSFFK
+246 KITSDTGYDVSFFK
-260 VNGSDVDYETKE
+260 VNGSAVDYETKE
-272 DSTTGKTYGEA
+272 DSTTGKTYWEA

-303 PIEWDTPTH
+303 SIDWDAPTH

-325 YGDEVKF
+325 YGEDVKF

-343 YLAIN
+343 SLTIN
-348 EEQVQAIDNTYTT
+348 EEQVQWANDNTYTT
-361 IMGEYGLFVNV
+361 TMGEYGLFVNV

-392 HKNKVDDSQDY
+392 HKNKVDDSQNY
-403 LYGDTA
+403 KYGDTA
-409 VVTVTPNEGF
+409 VVTVTPNEGY

-482 KLAGDVTLGVTLPLA
+482 KLAGDVTLGVALPLA

-509 ITSTLNGML
+509 ITSTLDGML
-518 RDANID
+518 SVAKTDAG
-524 TETLKNKSV
+524 NKSV
-533 TLKNGNIVSNYDK
+533 TLKNGKIISNYDK

-553 SSYLAALTLDGV
+553 SSYLAAFTLDGV
-565 TVSNSSISKVNPITG
+565 TVSNSSISTVNPITG

-614 DGENKTITIDNTKV
+614 DGENKTITIENTKV

-700 GSWGSGNEVVSGGLI
+700 GSWKSGNEVVSGGLI

-809 LLTKIENA
+809 VLTEIKNT
-817 QYGNLYLTD
+817 QFGNLYLTD

-835 YGTYLDNNYS
+835 FGTYLDNTYS
-845 FDGTKFSFD
+845 FDGTQFSFD
-854 KGAKVITSDYLGK
+854 QKGAEVITSDYLGK

-876 NYNGTTKE
+876 NFKGTKE

-923 LKVTATP
+923 LTVTATP
-930 KEGYKVSSIKVNDQ
+930 KEGYKVSSVKVNDQ

-978 YNVSFNKDNNKKIV
+978 YNVSFNKDNNKEAI
-992 NGYENNWTNV
+992 NGYDNEWTNE
-1002 SDDITYNVEN
+1002 SDDIIYNVVN
-1012 CNNNGTAEGQIGKTE
+1012 CNNNGTGGGQTGKNP

-1033 GSKNNPSVGS
+1033 GSKNSPSVGS
-1043 IATATPFVEAIAES
+1043 ITTASPFVEAIAES
-1057 AITIDKVNVTYINSI
+1057 AITIDKVNVAYINSI
-1072 KLLVSTSKDF
+1072 KLLVSTSENF
-1082 TTDTTTSYDVKV
+1082 TDDTTTSYNVNIAEGV
-1094 AKGEQITKITTPVAN
+1094 QITKITTPVAN
-1109 AYYKYVI
+1109 AYYKYEI

-1136 FTTVAE
+1136 FTTVAK

>member
-1 MKYMLRLNWRENKF
+1 
-15 QTMKKKNHLIALSV
+15 MKKKNHLIALSV

-39 GTDSSTTQPGSNNP
+39 GNDSSTTQPGSNNP

-167 NVTFTVAPEA
+167 
-177 NYVVSSFKVN
+177 
-187 GADVALDGNNQAVVV
+187 
-202 MVAGGLNVTA
+202 
-212 SFELGSGTVTIG
+212 
-224 TIEHGAVTADK
+224 
-235 MTAKIGEDVTF
+235 DVTF
-246 KITSETGYDVSFFK
+246 KITSDTGYDVSSFK
-260 VNGSDVDYETKE
+260 VNGSDVDYATKE
-272 DSTTGKTYGEA
+272 DSTTGKTYWEA
-283 KVKMVSGGLTVTAEF
+283 KVKMVSGGLTVIAEF
-298 KLGVY
+298 KLAVY
-303 PIEWDTPTH
+303 SIEWDTPTH

-343 YLAIN
+343 YLTVN
-348 EEQVQAIDNTYTT
+348 EEPVQWASDNTYTT
-361 IMGEYGLFVNV
+361 TMGEYGLFVTV

-378 ETITVNAGEHGTIE
+378 ETITVNAGGHGTIE
-392 HKNKVDDSQDY
+392 HKNKADDTQDY
-403 LYGDTA
+403 LYGDTS
-409 VVTVTPNEGF
+409 VVTVTPNEGY

-518 RDANID
+518 RDANTDIA
-524 TETLKNKSV
+524 TFGNKSV
-533 TLKNGNIVSNYDK
+533 TLKNGSIISNYDK

-553 SSYLAALTLDGV
+553 SSYLAAFTLDGV
-565 TVSNSSISKVNPITG
+565 TVSNSSISTVNPITG

-681 KWLDAEAN
+681 KWLNASEAN

-700 GSWGSGNEVVSGGLI
+700 GSWKAGNEVVSGGLI
-715 LGDERTSAYN
+715 LGDERTTAYN

-876 NYNGTTKE
+876 NYNGTKE
-884 LVNAVVIDS
+884 LVNTVVIDS

-923 LKVTATP
+923 LTVTATP
-930 KEGYKVSSIKVNDQ
+930 KAGYKVSSIKVNDQ
-944 ALTVAEDNTAEFTA
+944 ALTVAEDNTADFTA

-978 YNVSFNKDNNKKIV
+978 YNVLFNKDNNKEPVQNYTSK
-992 NGYENNWTNV
+992 WTNV
-1002 SDDITYNVEN
+1002 SDGITYNVEN
-1012 CNNNGTAEGQIGKTE
+1012 CNNNKNDWDYIKIGT
-1027 WNYIRI
+1027 
-1033 GSKNNPSVGS
+1033 KNGASVGS
-1043 IATATPFVEAIAES
+1043 IATASPFAEAIAES
-1057 AITIDKVNVTYINSI
+1057 AITIDKVNVAYINSI
-1072 KLLVSTSKDF
+1072 KLLVSTSENF
-1082 TTDTTTSYDVKV
+1082 TDDTTTSYNVNIAEGV
-1094 AKGEQITKITTPVAN
+1094 QITKITTPVAN

-1116 DCKQTNKKIGNGP
+1116 DCKQSTKKIGNGL

>member
-1 MKYMLRLNWRENKF
+1 
-15 QTMKKKNHLIALSV
+15 MKKKNHLIALSV

-53 TTPTA
+53 ITPTA
-58 PSTQQPEKKTGTVTI
+58 PSTQQPVKKTGTVTI

-187 GADVALDGNNQAVVV
+187 DADVALDGNNQAVVV

-224 TIEHGAVTADK
+224 TFEHGAVTADK

-246 KITSETGYDVSFFK
+246 KITSDTGYDVSFFK
-260 VNGSDVDYETKE
+260 VNGSAVDYVTKE

-348 EEQVQAIDNTYTT
+348 EEQVQQWASDNTYTT
-361 IMGEYGLFVNV
+361 TMGEYGLFVTV

-392 HKNKVDDSQDY
+392 HKNKVDDSQNY
-403 LYGDTA
+403 FYGDTA

-467 DSVINEIKNAQDIKV
+467 DSVIAEIKNAQDIKV
-482 KLAGDVTLGVTLPLA
+482 KLAGDVTLGVALPLA

-518 RDANID
+518 RDANTD
-524 TETLKNKSV
+524 TATFGNKSV
-533 TLKNGNIVSNYDK
+533 TLKNGSIVSNYDK

-553 SSYLAALTLDGV
+553 SSYLAAFTLDGV
-565 TVSNSSISKVNPITG
+565 TVSNSSISKDNPITG

-614 DGENKTITIDNTKV
+614 DSENKTITIDNTKV

-700 GSWGSGNEVVSGGLI
+700 GSWSSGNEVVSGGLI
-715 LGDERTSAYN
+715 LGDERTTAYN

-809 LLTKIENA
+809 VLTEIKNT
-817 QYGNLYLTD
+817 QFGNLYLTD

-867 EITVAGTFK
+867 EITVAGTLQNFK
-876 NYNGTTKE
+876 GTKE

-908 EKGTVTVEEGKLGDK
+908 EKGTVIVEEGKLGDK
-923 LKVTATP
+923 LTVTATP

-944 ALTVAEDNTAEFTA
+944 ALTVADDNTAEFTA

-978 YNVSFNKDNNKKIV
+978 YNVLFNKDNNKKGV
-992 NGYENNWTNV
+992 QGYKNDWTNV

-1012 CNNNGTAEGQIGKTE
+1012 CNNNNNE
-1027 WNYIRI
+1027 WDFIRI
-1033 GSKNNPSVGS
+1033 GSKKNASVGS
-1043 IATATPFVEAIAES
+1043 IATASPFVEAIAES
-1057 AITIDKVNVTYINSI
+1057 TIKIDAVTSTSINSI

-1082 TTDTTTSYDVKV
+1082 TTGTATYNVNV
-1094 AKGEQITKITTPVAN
+1094 AEGGQITKITTPVAN

-1116 DCKQTNKKIGNGP
+1116 DCKKANNGS

>member
-1 MKYMLRLNWRENKF
+1 
-15 QTMKKKNHLIALSV
+15 MKKKNHLIALSV

-39 GTDSSTTQPGSNNP
+39 GNDSSTTQPGSNNP

-187 GADVALDGNNQAVVV
+187 DADVALDGNNQAVVV

-246 KITSETGYDVSFFK
+246 KITSDTGYDVSSFK
-260 VNGSDVDYETKE
+260 VNGSDVDYVTKE

-298 KLGVY
+298 KLGIY
-303 PIEWDTPTH
+303 SIEWDTPSH

-325 YGDEVKF
+325 YGEDVKF

-343 YLAIN
+343 YLTVN
-348 EEQVQAIDNTYTT
+348 EEQVQWASDNTYTT
-361 IMGEYGLFVNV
+361 TMGEYGLFVTV

-392 HKNKVDDSQDY
+392 HKNKADDTQDY
-403 LYGDTA
+403 LYGDTS

-518 RDANID
+518 REANTDIA
-524 TETLKNKSV
+524 TFGNKSV
-533 TLKNGNIVSNYDK
+533 TLKNGSIISNYDK

-553 SSYLAALTLDGV
+553 SSYLAAFTLDGV
-565 TVSNSSISKVNPITG
+565 TVSNSSISTVNPITG

-667 GNWDISGSTFVSTG
+667 GNWDISGSTFVSTC
-681 KWLDAEAN
+681 KWLDSEAN

-700 GSWGSGNEVVSGGLI
+700 GSWKSGNEVVSGGLI

-772 DEDKTTVVTENNVV
+772 DEDETTVVTENNVV

-809 LLTKIENA
+809 VLTEIKNA

-835 YGTYLDNNYS
+835 FGTYLDNNYS
-845 FDGTKFSFD
+845 FDGTNFSFD
-854 KGAKVITSDYLGK
+854 KGGAEVITSDYLGK

-876 NYNGTTKE
+876 NFKGTKE

-923 LKVTATP
+923 LMVTATP
-930 KEGYKVSSIKVNDQ
+930 KEGYKVSFIKVNDQ

-978 YNVSFNKDNNKKIV
+978 YTVSFVKDNCQSSTDYVSNKAWTNTTDGLTYSIV
-992 NGYENNWTNV
+992 N
-1002 SDDITYNVEN
+1002 
-1012 CNNNGTAEGQIGKTE
+1012 CANNNKGWDFIKA
-1027 WNYIRI
+1027 
-1033 GSKNNPSVGS
+1033 GSKKKDS
-1043 IATATPFVEAIAES
+1043 IGTITTDSPFAEAIAES

-1082 TTDTTTSYDVKV
+1082 TTDTTTSYNVNI
-1094 AKGEQITKITTPVAN
+1094 AEGEQTTKIKTPVAN
-1109 AYYKYVI
+1109 AYYRYVI
-1116 DCKQTNKKIGNGP
+1116 DCKKASSNGP

-1136 FTTVAE
+1136 FITVAE

>member
-1 MKYMLRLNWRENKF
+1 
-15 QTMKKKNHLIALSV
+15 MKKKNHLIALSV

-39 GTDSSTTQPGSNNP
+39 GNDSSTTQPGSNNP

-187 GADVALDGNNQAVVV
+187 DADVALDGNNQAVVV

-224 TIEHGAVTADK
+224 TFEHGAVTADK

-272 DSTTGKTYGEA
+272 DSTTGKTYWEA

-303 PIEWDTPTH
+303 SIDWDAPSH

-325 YGDEVKF
+325 YGEDVKF

-343 YLAIN
+343 SLIIN
-348 EEQVQAIDNTYTT
+348 EEQVQWANDNTYTT
-361 IMGEYGLFVNV
+361 TMGEYGLFVNV

-392 HKNKVDDSQDY
+392 HKNKADDSQNY
-403 LYGDTA
+403 KYGDTA
-409 VVTVTPNEGF
+409 VVTITPNEGF

-518 RDANID
+518 RDASTD
-524 TETLKNKSV
+524 TATFGNKSV
-533 TLKNGNIVSNYDK
+533 TLKNGSIVSNYDK

-553 SSYLAALTLDGV
+553 SSYLAAFTLDGV
-565 TVSNSSISKVNPITG
+565 TVSNSSISTVNPITG

-700 GSWGSGNEVVSGGLI
+700 GSWRSGNEVVSGGLI
-715 LGDERTSAYN
+715 LGDESTSAYN

-733 DNKFTVAKGDKMS
+733 DNKFTVVKGDKMS

-809 LLTKIENA
+809 VLTEIKNTK
-817 QYGNLYLTD
+817 YGNLYLTD

-835 YGTYLDNNYS
+835 FGTYLDNTYS
-845 FDGTKFSFD
+845 FDGTQFSFD
-854 KGAKVITSDYLGK
+854 QKGAEVITSDYLGK

-876 NYNGTTKE
+876 NFKGTKE

-908 EKGTVTVEEGKLGDK
+908 EKGIVTVEEGKLGDK
-923 LKVTATP
+923 LTVTATP
-930 KEGYKVSSIKVNDQ
+930 KAGYKVSSIKVNDQ

-978 YNVSFNKDNNKKIV
+978 YTVSFVKANCGKGSTDYYQNKVWKNTTDGLTYSIV
-992 NGYENNWTNV
+992 N
-1002 SDDITYNVEN
+1002 
-1012 CNNNGTAEGQIGKTE
+1012 CANNGSKD
-1027 WNYIRI
+1027 WDYIKV
-1033 GSKNNPSVGS
+1033 GSKNKDS
-1043 IATATPFVEAIAES
+1043 IGTITTDKPFAEAIAES
-1057 AITIDKVNVTYINSI
+1057 AITIDSVINASINSI
-1072 KLLVSTSKDF
+1072 KLLVSTSADF
-1082 TTDTTTSYDVKV
+1082 TADTTTSYDVKV
-1094 AKGEQITKITTPVAN
+1094 AKGEQATKITTQVAN
-1109 AYYKYVI
+1109 AYYRYVI
-1116 DCKQTNKKIGNGP
+1116 DCKKASKNGP
-1129 IQISKIT
+1129 IAISKIT
-1136 FTTVAE
+1136 FTTVAK

>member
-1 MKYMLRLNWRENKF
+1 MLRLNWRENKF

-39 GTDSSTTQPGSNNP
+39 GNDSSTTQPGSNNP

-187 GADVALDGNNQAVVV
+187 DVDVALDGNNQAVVV

-224 TIEHGAVTADK
+224 TMEHGAVTADK

-246 KITSETGYDVSFFK
+246 KITSETGYEVNFFK
-260 VNGSDVDYETKE
+260 VNGISVKYEAKE
-272 DSTTGKTYGEA
+272 DPTTGKTYGEA

-298 KLGVY
+298 KLAVY
-303 PIEWDTPTH
+303 TIEWDTPAH

-318 GGKTQAT
+318 GDKASAT
-325 YGDEVKF
+325 YGEEVKF

-343 YLAIN
+343 YLTIN
-348 EEQVQAIDNTYTT
+348 EEQVQWASDNTYTT
-361 IMGEYGLFVNV
+361 IMGEYGLFVTV

-392 HKNKVDDSQDY
+392 HKNKADDTQDY

-429 AIEVPEDKKGGYSF
+429 TIQVPEDKKGGYSF

-482 KLAGDVTLGVTLPLA
+482 KLAGDVTLGVALPLA
-497 KGTTEYDLDGHT
+497 KGTTEYDLGGHT

-518 RDANID
+518 RDANTD
-524 TETLKNKSV
+524 TATFGNKSV
-533 TLKNGNIVSNYDK
+533 TLKNGKIISNYDK

-553 SSYLAALTLDGV
+553 SSYLAAFTLDGV
-565 TVSNSSISKVNPITG
+565 TVSNSSISTVNPITG

-636 NTAFLGNTEGI
+636 NTGFLGNTEGI

-681 KWLDAEAN
+681 KWLDASEAN

-700 GSWGSGNEVVSGGLI
+700 GSWKTGNEVVSGGLI

-786 KKTLKELNEMTT
+786 KSNIAEVVAKSEK
-798 DDDANLYVTTG
+798 DDTKLYYVTGVVKDIYDETHGNIHLLDKTTG
-809 LLTKIENA
+809 QSMI
-817 QYGNLYLTD
+817 
-826 KATGEELYV
+826 V
-835 YGTYLDNNYS
+835 YGTYLTNEYS
-845 FDGTKFSFD
+845 FDGSKFSFKQSD
-854 KGAKVITSDYLGK
+854 STPITKEYIGK
-867 EITVAGTFK
+867 EITVAGTLGFHGGAGQIVNGFVLDAK
-876 NYNGTTKE
+876 ADKYNDDLT
-884 LVNAVVIDS
+884 VS
-893 SAEKVAAKVVTEYDA
+893 YDNS
-908 EKGTVTVEEGKLGDK
+908 KGTVVLSKENPQLGDE
-923 LKVTATP
+923 VTITATP
-930 KEGYKVSSIKVNDQ
+930 KEGYRLSKVTLKTIDDVESDITSTLK
-944 ALTVAEDNTAEFTA
+944 FTA
-958 ELNNKV
+958 GLKDTIT
-964 VVEFVSESAPVAKV
+964 VEFVSDSTPVATV
-978 YNVSFNKDNNKKIV
+978 HEVVFNGENNNEPVGAYDKTWTNTTNGIKYVIV
-992 NGYENNWTNV
+992 NG
-1002 SDDITYNVEN
+1002 
-1012 CNNNGTAEGQIGKTE
+1012 NNNTNKWDYIKFGRKKVASIGNIHTL
-1027 WNYIRI
+1027 
-1033 GSKNNPSVGS
+1033 SPFANP
-1043 IATATPFVEAIAES
+1043 IASST
-1057 AITIDKVNVTYINSI
+1057 ITIDSITAAKVNSI
-1072 KLLVSTSKDF
+1072 KFYISTNEDF
-1082 TTDTTTSYDVKV
+1082 SNAEVHNLAIKTGVIETTV
-1094 AKGEQITKITTPVAN
+1094 TTPVAN
-1109 AYYKYVI
+1109 AYYKYEF
-1116 DCKQTNKKIGNGP
+1116 DCQSGSGNGFV
-1129 IQISKIT
+1129 QISKVT
-1136 FTTVAE
+1136 FTEKV

>member
-1 MKYMLRLNWRENKF
+1 MLRLNWRENKF

-121 NQVVVKMVEGGLT
+121 NQVVVKMVEAGLT
-134 VSAEFEINSAAVT
+134 VSAEFEINSAVVT

-187 GADVALDGNNQAVVV
+187 DADVALDGNNQAVVV

-224 TIEHGAVTADK
+224 TMEHGSVTADK

-246 KITSETGYDVSFFK
+246 KITFDTGYDVNFFK
-260 VNGSDVDYETKE
+260 VNGISVKYEAKE
-272 DSTTGKTYGEA
+272 DPTTGKTYGEA

-298 KLGVY
+298 KLAVY
-303 PIEWDTPTH
+303 TIEWDTPAY

-318 GGKTQAT
+318 GDKKSAT
-325 YGDEVKF
+325 YGEEVKF

-343 YLAIN
+343 YLTIN
-348 EEQVQAIDNTYTT
+348 EEQVQWASDNTYTT
-361 IMGEYGLFVNV
+361 IMGEYGLFVTV

-392 HKNKVDDSQDY
+392 HKNKADDTQDY

-429 AIEVPEDKKGGYSF
+429 TIQVPEDKKGGYSF

-467 DSVINEIKNAQDIKV
+467 DSVIDEIKNAQDIKV
-482 KLAGDVTLGVTLPLA
+482 KLAGDVTLGVALPLA

-518 RDANID
+518 RDANTD
-524 TETLKNKSV
+524 TATFGNKSV
-533 TLKNGNIVSNYDK
+533 TLKNGKIISNYDK

-553 SSYLAALTLDGV
+553 SSYLAAFTLDGV
-565 TVSNSSISKVNPITG
+565 TVSNNTISTDNPITG

-636 NTAFLGNTEGI
+636 NTGFLGNTEGI

-681 KWLDAEAN
+681 KWLDASEAN

-700 GSWGSGNEVVSGGLI
+700 GSWKTGNEVVSGGLI

-772 DEDKTTVVTENNVV
+772 DEDETTVVTENNVV

-809 LLTKIENA
+809 VLTKIKAA

-835 YGTYLDNNYS
+835 FGTYLDNNYS

-854 KGAKVITSDYLGK
+854 KKGAKVITSDYLGK
-867 EITVAGTFK
+867 EITIAGTFQNFK
-876 NYNGTTKE
+876 GTKE
-884 LVNAVVIDS
+884 LVSAVVIDS

-923 LKVTATP
+923 LTVTATP

-944 ALTVAEDNTAEFTA
+944 ALTVADDNKAEFTA

-964 VVEFVSESAPVAKV
+964 VVEFVSDSAPVAKV
-978 YNVSFNKDNNKKIV
+978 YTVSFVKANCGKGSTDYVSGKAWTNTTDGLTYSIV
-992 NGYENNWTNV
+992 NCAN
-1002 SDDITYNVEN
+1002 
-1012 CNNNGTAEGQIGKTE
+1012 NNNGWDFIKA
-1027 WNYIRI
+1027 
-1033 GSKNNPSVGS
+1033 GSKNKDS
-1043 IATATPFVEAIAES
+1043 IGTITTDKPFAEAIAES
-1057 AITIDKVNVTYINSI
+1057 TIKIDAVTPTSINSI
-1072 KLLVSTSKDF
+1072 KLLVSTSADF
-1082 TTDTTTSYDVKV
+1082 TTDTTTSYDVNV
-1094 AKGEQITKITTPVAN
+1094 AKGEQTTKITTPVAN
-1109 AYYKYVI
+1109 AYYRYVI
-1116 DCKQTNKKIGNGP
+1116 DCKKASKNGP

>member
-39 GTDSSTTQPGSNNP
+39 GNDSSTTQPGSNNP

-134 VSAEFEINSAAVT
+134 VSAEFEINRAAVT

-187 GADVALDGNNQAVVV
+187 DADVTLDGNNQAVVV

-224 TIEHGAVTADK
+224 TMEHGAVTADK

-246 KITSETGYDVSFFK
+246 KITSETGYEVNFFK
-260 VNGSDVDYETKE
+260 VNGSDVRYETKE
-272 DSTTGKTYGEA
+272 DPTTGKTYGEA

-298 KLGVY
+298 KLAVY
-303 PIEWDTPTH
+303 TIEWDTPTH

-318 GGKTQAT
+318 GDKKSAT
-325 YGDEVKF
+325 YGEEVKF

-343 YLAIN
+343 YLTIN
-348 EEQVQAIDNTYTT
+348 EEQVQWANDNTYTT
-361 IMGEYGLFVNV
+361 IMGEYGLFVTV

-392 HKNKVDDSQDY
+392 HKNKADDTQDY

-419 MIETITVDGK
+419 MIETIIVDGK
-429 AIEVPEDKKGGYSF
+429 AIQVPEDKKGGYSF

-467 DSVINEIKNAQDIKV
+467 DSVINEIENAQDIKV

-497 KGTTEYDLDGHT
+497 KGTTEYDLGGHT

-518 RDANID
+518 RDANTD
-524 TETLKNKSV
+524 TATFGNKSV
-533 TLKNGNIVSNYDK
+533 TLKNGKIISNYDK

-553 SSYLAALTLDGV
+553 SSYLAAFTLDGV
-565 TVSNSSISKVNPITG
+565 TVSNSSISTVNPITG

-636 NTAFLGNTEGI
+636 NTGFLGNTEGI

-681 KWLDAEAN
+681 KWLDASEAN
-689 VTTNT
+689 ATTNT

-700 GSWGSGNEVVSGGLI
+700 GSWKTGNEVVSGGLI

-733 DNKFTVAKGDKMS
+733 DNKFTVVKGDKMS

-772 DEDKTTVVTENNVV
+772 DEDETTVVTENNVV

-809 LLTKIENA
+809 VLTKIKNA
-817 QYGNLYLTD
+817 QFGNLYLTD

-835 YGTYLDNNYS
+835 FGTYLDNNYS

-876 NYNGTTKE
+876 NYNGTKE
-884 LVNAVVIDS
+884 LVNTVVIDS

-908 EKGTVTVEEGKLGDK
+908 EKGTVTVEEGKVGDK
-923 LKVTATP
+923 LTVTATP

-944 ALTVAEDNTAEFTA
+944 ALTVADDNTAEFTA

-964 VVEFVSESAPVAKV
+964 VVEFVSDSAPVAKV
-978 YNVSFNKDNNKKIV
+978 YTVSFVKANNEAV
-992 NGYENNWTNV
+992 NGYNFTWKNKSDNLKFTIANGNN
-1002 SDDITYNVEN
+1002 YQ
-1012 CNNNGTAEGQIGKTE
+1012 GTWDYVKF
-1027 WNYIRI
+1027 
-1033 GSKNNPSVGS
+1033 GSKKVASKGTITTDS
-1043 IATATPFVEAIAES
+1043 PFAEAIAES
-1057 AITIDKVNVTYINSI
+1057 AITIDKVNDASINSI
-1072 KLLVSTSKDF
+1072 KLLVSTSANF
-1082 TTDTTTSYDVKV
+1082 TTDTTTSYDVNV
-1094 AKGEQITKITTPVAN
+1094 AKGEQTTKIKTPVAN
-1109 AYYKYVI
+1109 AYYRYVI
-1116 DCKQTNKKIGNGP
+1116 DCKKASNGS

>member
-187 GADVALDGNNQAVVV
+187 DTDVALDGNNQAVVV

-224 TIEHGAVTADK
+224 TFEHGAVTADK

-246 KITSETGYDVSFFK
+246 KITSDTGYDVSFFK
-260 VNGSDVDYETKE
+260 VNGSDVDYVTKE

-303 PIEWDTPTH
+303 SIEWDAPAH

-325 YGDEVKF
+325 YGEEVKF

-343 YLAIN
+343 YLTIN
-348 EEQVQAIDNTYTT
+348 EKQVQASDNTYTT
-361 IMGEYGLFVNV
+361 TMGEYGLFVTV

-392 HKNKVDDSQDY
+392 HKNKADNSQDY
-403 LYGDTA
+403 KYGDTA

-467 DSVINEIKNAQDIKV
+467 DSVIAEIKNAQDIKV
-482 KLAGDVTLGVTLPLA
+482 KLAGDVTLGVALPLA

-518 RDANID
+518 RDASTDIAAFG
-524 TETLKNKSV
+524 NKSV
-533 TLKNGNIVSNYDK
+533 TLKNGSIISNYDK

-553 SSYLAALTLDGV
+553 SSYLAAFTLDGV
-565 TVSNSSISKVNPITG
+565 TVSNSSISTVNPITG

-700 GSWGSGNEVVSGGLI
+700 GSWGTGNEVVSGGLI
-715 LGDERTSAYN
+715 LGDESTSAYN

-733 DNKFTVAKGDKMS
+733 NNKFTVAKGDKMS

-809 LLTKIENA
+809 VLTKIKNA
-817 QYGNLYLTD
+817 QFGNLYLTD

-835 YGTYLDNNYS
+835 HGTYLDNTYS
-845 FDGTKFSFD
+845 FDGTQFSFD
-854 KGAKVITSDYLGK
+854 QKGAEVITSDYLGK

-876 NYNGTTKE
+876 NYKGTKE

-923 LKVTATP
+923 LTVTATP

-978 YNVSFNKDNNKKIV
+978 YTVSFVKANCESSTDYVSNKAWTNTTDGLTYSIVNCANNNKGWDFIK
-992 NGYENNWTNV
+992 
-1002 SDDITYNVEN
+1002 
-1012 CNNNGTAEGQIGKTE
+1012 A
-1027 WNYIRI
+1027 
-1033 GSKNNPSVGS
+1033 GSSKKDS
-1043 IATATPFVEAIAES
+1043 IATITTDKPFAEDIAES
-1057 AITIDKVNVTYINSI
+1057 AITIDSVNDAYINSI
-1072 KLLVSTSKDF
+1072 TLLVSSSADF
-1082 TTDTTTSYDVKV
+1082 KTNTASYDVKV
-1094 AKGEQITKITTPVAN
+1094 AKGEQTTKITTPVAN

-1116 DCKQTNKKIGNGP
+1116 DCKQSKKNGP
-1129 IQISKIT
+1129 IAISKIT
-1136 FTTVAE
+1136 FTTVAK

>member
-1 MKYMLRLNWRENKF
+1 
-15 QTMKKKNHLIALSV
+15 MKKKNHLIALSV

-39 GTDSSTTQPGSNNP
+39 GNDSSTTQPGSNNP

-116 QLNDS
+116 QLNDF

-187 GADVALDGNNQAVVV
+187 DADVALDGNNQAVVV

-224 TIEHGAVTADK
+224 AVEHGAITADK

-246 KITSETGYDVSFFK
+246 KITSDTGYDVSSFK
-260 VNGSDVDYETKE
+260 VNGSDVDYVTKE
-272 DSTTGKTYGEA
+272 DPITGKTYWEA

-303 PIEWDTPTH
+303 SIEWDPTTH

-318 GGKTQAT
+318 DGKTSAT
-325 YGDEVKF
+325 YGEEVKF

-343 YLAIN
+343 YLTIN
-348 EEQVQAIDNTYTT
+348 EEPVQWASDNTYTT
-361 IMGEYGLFVNV
+361 TMGEYGLFVTV

-392 HKNKVDDSQDY
+392 HKNKADDSQDY
-403 LYGDTA
+403 KYGDTA

-509 ITSTLNGML
+509 ITSTLDGML
-518 RDANID
+518 RDANTD
-524 TETLKNKSV
+524 TKALGNKSV
-533 TLKNGNIVSNYDK
+533 TLKNGSIVSNYDK

-553 SSYLAALTLDGV
+553 SSYLAAFTLDGV
-565 TVSNSSISKVNPITG
+565 TVSNSSISTVNPITG

-636 NTAFLGNTEGI
+636 NTGFLGNTEGI

-700 GSWGSGNEVVSGGLI
+700 GSWKAGNEVVSGGLI

-772 DEDKTTVVTENNVV
+772 DEDKTTVVNENNVV

-798 DDDANLYVTTG
+798 NDDANLYVTTG
-809 LLTKIENA
+809 LVTKIENA

-835 YGTYLDNNYS
+835 YRTYLDNNYS
-845 FDGTKFSFD
+845 FDGTEFLFD

-867 EITVAGTFK
+867 EITIAGTFK
-876 NYNGTTKE
+876 NYNGTKE

-908 EKGTVTVEEGKLGDK
+908 EKGTVTVEEGKVGDK
-923 LKVTATP
+923 LTVTATP

-944 ALTVAEDNTAEFTA
+944 ALTVADDNTAEFTA

-964 VVEFVSESAPVAKV
+964 VVEFVSESAPVVKV
-978 YNVSFNKDNNKKIV
+978 YTVSFVKDNNEAV
-992 NGYENNWTNV
+992 NDYVSTWKNTSDNLKFTIANGNNFK
-1002 SDDITYNVEN
+1002 
-1012 CNNNGTAEGQIGKTE
+1012 GT
-1027 WNYIRI
+1027 WDYVRF
-1033 GSKNNPSVGS
+1033 GSKNGDSKGTITTDS
-1043 IATATPFVEAIAES
+1043 PFAEAIAES
-1057 AITIDKVNVTYINSI
+1057 TIKIDTVTPTSINSI
-1072 KLLVSTSKDF
+1072 KLLVSTSADF
-1082 TTDTTTSYDVKV
+1082 TTDTTTSYDVNV
-1094 AKGEQITKITTPVAN
+1094 AKGEQTTKIKTPVAK
-1109 AYYKYVI
+1109 AYYRYVI
-1116 DCKQTNKKIGNGP
+1116 DCKNGKNGV

>member
-1 MKYMLRLNWRENKF
+1 
-15 QTMKKKNHLIALSV
+15 MKKKNHLIALSV

-39 GTDSSTTQPGSNNP
+39 GTDSSTTQPGSTNP

-147 ITQADHGSIS
+147 ITQTDHGSIS

-202 MVAGGLNVTA
+202 MVASGLNVTA

-224 TIEHGAVTADK
+224 TFEHGAVTADK

-260 VNGSDVDYETKE
+260 VNGSAVDYVTKE

-303 PIEWDTPTH
+303 PIEWDPTTH

-318 GGKTQAT
+318 SGKTQAT
-325 YGDEVKF
+325 YGEEVKF

-343 YLAIN
+343 YLTVN
-348 EEQVQAIDNTYTT
+348 EEPVQWASDNTYTT
-361 IMGEYGLFVNV
+361 TMGEYGLFVTV

-378 ETITVNAGEHGTIE
+378 ETITVNAGEHGTIK
-392 HKNKVDDSQDY
+392 HKNKADDTQDY
-403 LYGDTA
+403 LYGDTS

-467 DSVINEIKNAQDIKV
+467 DSVIDEIKNAQDIKV

-518 RDANID
+518 RDANTDIA
-524 TETLKNKSV
+524 TFGNKSV
-533 TLKNGNIVSNYDK
+533 TLKNGSIISNYDK

-553 SSYLAALTLDGV
+553 SSYLAAFTLDGV
-565 TVSNSSISKVNPITG
+565 TVSNSSISTVNPITG

-681 KWLDAEAN
+681 KWLDSEAN

-694 KYKTTA
+694 KYKTAA
-700 GSWGSGNEVVSGGLI
+700 GSWKSGNEVVSGGLI

-809 LLTKIENA
+809 VLTEIKNA
-817 QYGNLYLTD
+817 QFGNLYLTD

-835 YGTYLDNNYS
+835 FCTYLDNNYS
-845 FDGTKFSFD
+845 FDGTNFSFD
-854 KGAKVITSDYLGK
+854 KGGAEVITSDYLGK

-876 NYNGTTKE
+876 NFKGTKE

-923 LKVTATP
+923 LTVTATP
-930 KEGYKVSSIKVNDQ
+930 KAGYKVSSIKVNDQ
-944 ALTVAEDNTAEFTA
+944 TLTVAEDNTAEFTA

-978 YNVSFNKDNNKKIV
+978 YTVSFVKANCESSTDYVGNKAWTNTTDGLTYSIVNCANNNKGWDFIK
-992 NGYENNWTNV
+992 
-1002 SDDITYNVEN
+1002 
-1012 CNNNGTAEGQIGKTE
+1012 A
-1027 WNYIRI
+1027 
-1033 GSKNNPSVGS
+1033 GSSKKDS
-1043 IATATPFVEAIAES
+1043 IATITTDSPFAEAIAES
-1057 AITIDKVNVTYINSI
+1057 AITIDSVNDAYINSI
-1072 KLLVSTSKDF
+1072 TLLVSSSADF
-1082 TTDTTTSYDVKV
+1082 KTNTASYDVKV
-1094 AKGEQITKITTPVAN
+1094 AKGEQTTKIKTPVAN

-1116 DCKQTNKKIGNGP
+1116 DCKQSKKNGP
-1129 IQISKIT
+1129 IAISKIT

>member
-1 MKYMLRLNWRENKF
+1 
-15 QTMKKKNHLIALSV
+15 MKKKNHLIALSV

-39 GTDSSTTQPGSNNP
+39 GNDSSTTQPGSNNP

-73 GAVEHG
+73 EAVEHG

-147 ITQADHGSIS
+147 ITQANHGSIS
-157 ADKSTAKIGE
+157 ADKSIAKIGE
-167 NVTFTVAPEA
+167 KVTFTVAPEA

-187 GADVALDGNNQAVVV
+187 DADVALDGNNQAVVV

-235 MTAKIGEDVTF
+235 MTAKIGEEVTF
-246 KITSETGYDVSFFK
+246 KITSDTGYDVSSFK
-260 VNGSDVDYETKE
+260 VNGSDVDYVTKE
-272 DSTTGKTYGEA
+272 DSTTGKIYWEA

-303 PIEWDTPTH
+303 SIEWDPTTH

-325 YGDEVKF
+325 YGEDVKF
-332 IFTPETGYEIK
+332 VFTPETGYEIK
-343 YLAIN
+343 YLTIN
-348 EEQVQAIDNTYTT
+348 EEQVQWANDNTYTT
-361 IMGEYGLFVNV
+361 TMGEYGLFVNV

-392 HKNKVDDSQDY
+392 HKNKADDSQNY

-518 RDANID
+518 RDANTDIA
-524 TETLKNKSV
+524 TFGNKSV
-533 TLKNGNIVSNYDK
+533 TLKNGSIVSNYDK

-553 SSYLAALTLDGV
+553 SSYLAAFTLDGV
-565 TVSNSSISKVNPITG
+565 TVSNSSISTDNPITG

-667 GNWDISGSTFVSTG
+667 GNLDISGSTFVSTG

-700 GSWGSGNEVVSGGLI
+700 GSWKAGNEVVSGGLI

-772 DEDKTTVVTENNVV
+772 DEDKTTVATENNVV
-786 KKTLKELNEMTT
+786 KSNIAEVVAKSEK
-798 DDDANLYVTTG
+798 DDTKLYYVTGVVKDIYDETHGNIHLLDKTTG
-809 LLTKIENA
+809 QSMI
-817 QYGNLYLTD
+817 
-826 KATGEELYV
+826 V
-835 YGTYLDNNYS
+835 YGTYLTNEYS
-845 FDGTKFSFD
+845 FDGSKFSFKQSD
-854 KGAKVITSDYLGK
+854 STPITKEYIGK
-867 EITVAGTFK
+867 EITVAGTLGFHGGAGQIANGFVLDAK
-876 NYNGTTKE
+876 ADKYNDDLT
-884 LVNAVVIDS
+884 VS
-893 SAEKVAAKVVTEYDA
+893 YDNS
-908 EKGTVTVEEGKLGDK
+908 KGTVVLSKENPQLGDE
-923 LKVTATP
+923 VTITATP
-930 KEGYKVSSIKVNDQ
+930 KEGYRLSKVTLKTIDDVESDITSTLK
-944 ALTVAEDNTAEFTA
+944 FTA
-958 ELNNKV
+958 GLKDTIT
-964 VVEFVSESAPVAKV
+964 VEFVSDSTPVATV
-978 YNVSFNKDNNKKIV
+978 HEVVFNGENNNEPVGAYDKTWTNTTNGIKYVIV
-992 NGYENNWTNV
+992 NG
-1002 SDDITYNVEN
+1002 
-1012 CNNNGTAEGQIGKTE
+1012 NNNTNKWDYIKFGRKKVASIGNIHTL
-1027 WNYIRI
+1027 
-1033 GSKNNPSVGS
+1033 SPFANP
-1043 IATATPFVEAIAES
+1043 IASST
-1057 AITIDKVNVTYINSI
+1057 ITIDSITAAKVNSI
-1072 KLLVSTSKDF
+1072 KFYISTNEDF
-1082 TTDTTTSYDVKV
+1082 SNAEVHNLAIKTGVIETTV
-1094 AKGEQITKITTPVAN
+1094 TTPVAN
-1109 AYYKYVI
+1109 AYYKYEF
-1116 DCKQTNKKIGNGP
+1116 DCQSGSGNGFV
-1129 IQISKIT
+1129 QISKVT
-1136 FTTVAE
+1136 FTEKV

>member
-39 GTDSSTTQPGSNNP
+39 GTDSSTTQPGSTNP

-224 TIEHGAVTADK
+224 TFEHGAVTADK

-260 VNGSDVDYETKE
+260 VNGSAVDYVTKE
-272 DSTTGKTYGEA
+272 DSITGKTYGEA

-303 PIEWDTPTH
+303 SIEWDAPAH

-318 GGKTQAT
+318 SGKTQAT
-325 YGDEVKF
+325 YGEEVKF
-332 IFTPETGYEIK
+332 VFTPETGYEIK
-343 YLAIN
+343 YLTIN
-348 EEQVQAIDNTYTT
+348 EEPVQWASDNTYTT
-361 IMGEYGLFVNV
+361 TMGEYGLFVTV

-392 HKNKVDDSQDY
+392 HKNKADDTQDY
-403 LYGDTA
+403 LYGDTS

-467 DSVINEIKNAQDIKV
+467 DSVIDEIKNAQDIKV

-509 ITSTLNGML
+509 ITSTLNGMF
-518 RDANID
+518 RDANTDIA
-524 TETLKNKSV
+524 TFGNKSV
-533 TLKNGNIVSNYDK
+533 TLKNGSIISNYDK

-553 SSYLAALTLDGV
+553 SSYLAAFTLDGV
-565 TVSNSSISKVNPITG
+565 TVSNSSISTVNPITG

-681 KWLDAEAN
+681 KWLDSEAN

-694 KYKTTA
+694 KYKTAA
-700 GSWGSGNEVVSGGLI
+700 GSWKSGNEVVSGGLI

-786 KKTLKELNEMTT
+786 KSNIAEVVAKSEK
-798 DDDANLYVTTG
+798 DDTKLYYVTGVVKDIYDETHGNIHLLDKTTG
-809 LLTKIENA
+809 QSMI
-817 QYGNLYLTD
+817 
-826 KATGEELYV
+826 V
-835 YGTYLDNNYS
+835 YGTYLTNEYS
-845 FDGTKFSFD
+845 FDESKFSFKQSD
-854 KGAKVITSDYLGK
+854 STPITKEYIGK
-867 EITVAGTFK
+867 EITVAGTLGFHGGAGQIANGFVLDAK
-876 NYNGTTKE
+876 ADKYNDDLT
-884 LVNAVVIDS
+884 VS
-893 SAEKVAAKVVTEYDA
+893 YDNN
-908 EKGTVTVEEGKLGDK
+908 KGTVVLSKENPQLGDE
-923 LKVTATP
+923 VTITATP
-930 KEGYKVSSIKVNDQ
+930 KEGYRLSKVTLKTIDDVESDITSTLK
-944 ALTVAEDNTAEFTA
+944 FTA
-958 ELNNKV
+958 GLKDTIT
-964 VVEFVSESAPVAKV
+964 VEFVSDSTPVATV
-978 YNVSFNKDNNKKIV
+978 HEVVFNGENNNEPVGAYDKTWTNTTNGIKYVIV
-992 NGYENNWTNV
+992 NG
-1002 SDDITYNVEN
+1002 
-1012 CNNNGTAEGQIGKTE
+1012 NNNTNKWDYIKFGRKKVASIGNIHTL
-1027 WNYIRI
+1027 
-1033 GSKNNPSVGS
+1033 S
-1043 IATATPFVEAIAES
+1043 PFVNPIAS
-1057 AITIDKVNVTYINSI
+1057 STITIDSIIAAKVNSI
-1072 KLLVSTSKDF
+1072 KFYISTNDNFSDATVYNLAIKAGVIE
-1082 TTDTTTSYDVKV
+1082 TTV
-1094 AKGEQITKITTPVAN
+1094 TTPVAN
-1109 AYYKYVI
+1109 AYYKYEF
-1116 DCKQTNKKIGNGP
+1116 DCQSGSGNGFV
-1129 IQISKIT
+1129 QISKVT
-1136 FTTVAE
+1136 FTEKV

>member
-1 MKYMLRLNWRENKF
+1 
-15 QTMKKKNHLIALSV
+15 MKKKNHLIALSV

-87 AEVGADVTFTVT
+87 AEVGADVTFTAT

-187 GADVALDGNNQAVVV
+187 DADVALDGNNQAVVV

-246 KITSETGYDVSFFK
+246 KITSDTGYDVSSFK
-260 VNGSDVDYETKE
+260 VNGSDVDYVTKE
-272 DSTTGKTYGEA
+272 DSTTGKIYWEA

-303 PIEWDTPTH
+303 SIEWDTPTH

-318 GGKTQAT
+318 GGKTSAT
-325 YGDEVKF
+325 YGEDVKF

-343 YLAIN
+343 YLTIN
-348 EEQVQAIDNTYTT
+348 EEPVQWASDNTFTT
-361 IMGEYGLFVNV
+361 TMGEYGLFVTV

-378 ETITVNAGEHGTIE
+378 ETVTVNAGEHGTIE

-403 LYGDTA
+403 KYGDTA

-419 MIETITVDGK
+419 MIETITVDGE

-467 DSVINEIKNAQDIKV
+467 DSVIAEIKNAQDIKV

-509 ITSTLNGML
+509 ITSTLNCML
-518 RDANID
+518 RDANTD
-524 TETLKNKSV
+524 TKTFENKSV
-533 TLKNGNIVSNYDK
+533 TLKNGSIVSNYDK

-553 SSYLAALTLDGV
+553 SSYLAAFTLDGV
-565 TVSNSSISKVNPITG
+565 TVSNSSISTVNPITG

-681 KWLDAEAN
+681 KWLNASEAN

-700 GSWGSGNEVVSGGLI
+700 GSWKAGNEVVSGGLI

-809 LLTKIENA
+809 VLTEIENA

-876 NYNGTTKE
+876 NYNGTKE
-884 LVNAVVIDS
+884 LVNTVVIDS
-893 SAEKVAAKVVTEYDA
+893 SAEKVVAKVVTEYDA
-908 EKGTVTVEEGKLGDK
+908 EKGTVTVEEGKVGDK
-923 LKVTATP
+923 LTVTATP

-944 ALTVAEDNTAEFTA
+944 ALTVADDNTAEFTA

-978 YNVSFNKDNNKKIV
+978 YTVSFVKANNEPV
-992 NGYENNWTNV
+992 NGYNFTWKNTSDNLKFTIANGNNFDGAWDYVRFGTKKGD
-1002 SDDITYNVEN
+1002 STGTIT
-1012 CNNNGTAEGQIGKTE
+1012 TD
-1027 WNYIRI
+1027 
-1033 GSKNNPSVGS
+1033 S
-1043 IATATPFVEAIAES
+1043 PFAEAIAES
-1057 AITIDKVNVTYINSI
+1057 AITIDKVTIASIDSI
-1072 KLLVSTSKDF
+1072 KLLVSTSADF
-1082 TTDTTTSYDVKV
+1082 KTNTTSYNVNV
-1094 AKGEQITKITTPVAN
+1094 AEGEQTTKITTPVAN
-1109 AYYKYVI
+1109 AYYKYEI
-1116 DCKQTNKKIGNGP
+1116 NCKKASKNGP

>member
-1 MKYMLRLNWRENKF
+1 
-15 QTMKKKNHLIALSV
+15 MKKKNHLIALSV

-187 GADVALDGNNQAVVV
+187 DADVALDGNNQAVVV
-202 MVAGGLNVTA
+202 MVAGGLNVNA

-224 TIEHGAVTADK
+224 TFEHGAVTADK

-246 KITSETGYDVSFFK
+246 KITSDTGYDVSFFK
-260 VNGSDVDYETKE
+260 VNGSAVDYVTKE
-272 DSTTGKTYGEA
+272 DSTTGKTYGKA

-303 PIEWDTPTH
+303 SIEWDAPAH

-318 GGKTQAT
+318 GGKKSAA
-325 YGDEVKF
+325 YGEDVKF
-332 IFTPETGYEIK
+332 VFTPETGYEIK
-343 YLAIN
+343 YLTIN
-348 EEQVQAIDNTYTT
+348 DVQVQWASDNTYTT
-361 IMGEYGLFVNV
+361 TMGEYGLFVTV

-409 VVTVTPNEGF
+409 VVTVTPNEGY

-518 RDANID
+518 RDASTDIAAFG
-524 TETLKNKSV
+524 NKSV
-533 TLKNGNIVSNYDK
+533 TLKNGSIVSNYDK

-553 SSYLAALTLDGV
+553 SSYLAAFTLDGV
-565 TVSNSSISKVNPITG
+565 TVSNSSISKDNPITG

-700 GSWGSGNEVVSGGLI
+700 GSWKAGNEVVSGGLI

-772 DEDKTTVVTENNVV
+772 DEDETTVVTENNVV

-845 FDGTKFSFD
+845 FDGTNFSFD

-876 NYNGTTKE
+876 NYNGTKE
-884 LVNAVVIDS
+884 LVNTVVIDS

-908 EKGTVTVEEGKLGDK
+908 EKGTVTVEEGKVGDK
-923 LKVTATP
+923 LTVTATP

-978 YNVSFNKDNNKKIV
+978 YTVSFVKANNEPV
-992 NGYENNWTNV
+992 NGYNFTWKNTSDNLKFTIANGNNFDGAWDYVRFGTKKGD
-1002 SDDITYNVEN
+1002 STGTIT
-1012 CNNNGTAEGQIGKTE
+1012 TD
-1027 WNYIRI
+1027 
-1033 GSKNNPSVGS
+1033 S
-1043 IATATPFVEAIAES
+1043 PFAEAIAES
-1057 AITIDKVNVTYINSI
+1057 AITIDKVTIASIDSI
-1072 KLLVSTSKDF
+1072 KLFVSTSADF
-1082 TTDTTTSYDVKV
+1082 KTNTTSYNVNV
-1094 AKGEQITKITTPVAN
+1094 AEGKQITKITTPVAN
-1109 AYYKYVI
+1109 AYYKYEI
-1116 DCKQTNKKIGNGP
+1116 KCKKASKNGI

>member
-1 MKYMLRLNWRENKF
+1 
-15 QTMKKKNHLIALSV
+15 MKKKIHLIALSV
-29 LIASLVGCNG
+29 LIASLVCCG
-39 GTDSSTTQPGSNNP
+39 GNNSSTTQPGSSNSA
-53 TTPTA
+53 TPTA
-58 PSTQQPEKKTGTVTI
+58 PSTKQPEKKTGTVII

-116 QLNDS
+116 QLNAS

-147 ITQADHGSIS
+147 ITQADHGSVS
-157 ADKSTAKIGE
+157 ADKSAKIGE

-187 GADVALDGNNQAVVV
+187 DADVALDGNNQAVVV

-224 TIEHGAVTADK
+224 TMEHGAVTADK

-246 KITSETGYDVSFFK
+246 KITSDTGYEVNFFK
-260 VNGSDVDYETKE
+260 VNGTSVEYEVKE
-272 DSTTGKTYGEA
+272 DSTTGKTYWEA
-283 KVKMVSGGLTVTAEF
+283 KAKMVSGGLTVTAEF
-298 KLGVY
+298 KLAVY
-303 PIEWDTPTH
+303 AIEWDAPTH

-318 GGKTQAT
+318 GGKTTAI
-325 YGDEVKF
+325 YGEEVKF
-332 IFTPETGYEIK
+332 IFTPETGYKIN
-343 YLAIN
+343 YLTIN
-348 EEQVQAIDNTYTT
+348 GEQAQWASDNTYTT
-361 IMGEYGLFVNV
+361 AMGEYGLYVTV
-372 QFGLEN
+372 MFGLQN

-392 HKNKVDDSQDY
+392 HKNKADDSQDY

-409 VVTVTPNEGF
+409 VVTVTPNEGYL
-419 MIETITVDGK
+419 IETIKVNGE
-429 AIEVPEDKKGGYSF
+429 AVEVPEDKKGGYSF

-467 DSVINEIKNAQDIKV
+467 DSVIDEIKNAQDIKV
-482 KLAGDVTLGVTLPLA
+482 KLAGNVTLGVALPLA

-518 RDANID
+518 IDANTD
-524 TETLKNKSV
+524 TATFGSKSV
-533 TLKNGNIVSNYDK
+533 TLKNGSIVSNFDK
-546 GTVNVID
+546 GTVNVIN
-553 SSYLAALTLDGV
+553 SSDLAALTLDGV
-565 TVSNSSISKVNPITG
+565 TVSNSTISTDKPITG

-614 DGENKTITIDNTKV
+614 DGENKTITIENTKV

-636 NTAFLGNTEGI
+636 NAAFIGNTEGI
-647 KVVVK
+647 NVVVK

-681 KWLDAEAN
+681 KWLDASEAN

-700 GSWGSGNEVVSGGLI
+700 GSWSTGNEVVSGGLI

-746 IHSDGTVATTVTMDA
+746 IHSDGTVKTTVTMDA

-766 AYGYDH
+766 AYGYDY
-772 DEDKTTVVTENNVV
+772 DEDATTVVTENNVV

-809 LLTKIENA
+809 VLTNIKTS

-826 KATGEELYV
+826 KATGDELYV
-835 YGTYLDNNYS
+835 YGTYLDNKYS

-854 KGAKVITSDYLGK
+854 KKGAEVITSDYLGK

-876 NYNGTTKE
+876 NYQGTKE
-884 LVNAVVIDS
+884 LVSAVVIDS

-944 ALTVAEDNTAEFTA
+944 ALTVADDNTAEFTA

-964 VVEFVSESAPVAKV
+964 VVEFVSDSAPVATV
-978 YNVSFNKDNNKKIV
+978 HEVVFN
-992 NGYENNWTNV
+992 
-1002 SDDITYNVEN
+1002 
-1012 CNNNGTAEGQIGKTE
+1012 
-1027 WNYIRI
+1027 
-1033 GSKNNPSVGS
+1033 SKNNEKCDQYTEKWINTTDGIKYVIENGSNFNNAWNTVKFGRKKDPSVGKIYTQS
-1043 IATATPFVEAIAES
+1043 PFANPIASST
-1057 AITIDKVNVTYINSI
+1057 ITIDSIINVAKVNSI
-1072 KLLVSTSKDF
+1072 KFYVSTSADF
-1082 TTDTTTSYDVKV
+1082 SNAEVHDLAIKQGVIETTV
-1094 AKGEQITKITTPVAN
+1094 TTPVAN
-1109 AYYKYVI
+1109 AYYKYEI
-1116 DCKQTNKKIGNGP
+1116 DCQPSGKNGFVS
-1129 IQISKIT
+1129 ISKVT
-1136 FTTVAE
+1136 FTEKI

>member
-1 MKYMLRLNWRENKF
+1 
-15 QTMKKKNHLIALSV
+15 MKKKNHLIALSV

-39 GTDSSTTQPGSNNP
+39 GNDSSTTQPGSNNP

-187 GADVALDGNNQAVVV
+187 DADVALDGNNQAVVV

-224 TIEHGAVTADK
+224 AVEHGAITADK

-246 KITSETGYDVSFFK
+246 KITSDTGYDVSSFK
-260 VNGSDVDYETKE
+260 VNGSDVDYVTKE
-272 DSTTGKTYGEA
+272 DSTTGKTYWEA

-298 KLGVY
+298 KLAVY
-303 PIEWDTPTH
+303 SIEWDTPTH

-325 YGDEVKF
+325 YGEEVKF

-343 YLAIN
+343 YLTIN
-348 EEQVQAIDNTYTT
+348 EEPVQWASDNTYTT
-361 IMGEYGLFVNV
+361 TMGEYGLFVTV

-443 EQLVEKDLNI
+443 EQSVEKDLNI

-518 RDANID
+518 RDANTD
-524 TETLKNKSV
+524 AKTLGNKSV
-533 TLKNGNIVSNYDK
+533 TLKNGSIVSNYDK

-553 SSYLAALTLDGV
+553 SSYLAAFTLDGV
-565 TVSNSSISKVNPITG
+565 TVSNSSISTVNPITG

-636 NTAFLGNTEGI
+636 NTGFLGNTEGI

-681 KWLDAEAN
+681 KWLNASEAN

-700 GSWGSGNEVVSGGLI
+700 GSWKAGNEVVSGGLI
-715 LGDERTSAYN
+715 LGDETTTAYN

-809 LLTKIENA
+809 VLTEIKTPK
-817 QYGNLYLTD
+817 YGSLYLTD

-835 YGTYLDNNYS
+835 HGTYLDNNYS

-867 EITVAGTFK
+867 EITVAGTFQ
-876 NYNGTTKE
+876 NYQGTTKE

-908 EKGTVTVEEGKLGDK
+908 EKGTVTVEEGKVGDK
-923 LKVTATP
+923 LTVTATP

-944 ALTVAEDNTAEFTA
+944 ALTVADDNTAEFTA

-978 YNVSFNKDNNKKIV
+978 YTVSFVKDNCENSTDYVSNKAWKNTTDGLTYSIV
-992 NGYENNWTNV
+992 N
-1002 SDDITYNVEN
+1002 
-1012 CNNNGTAEGQIGKTE
+1012 CANNNKGWDFIKA
-1027 WNYIRI
+1027 
-1033 GSKNNPSVGS
+1033 GSKKKDS
-1043 IATATPFVEAIAES
+1043 IATITTDSPFAEAIDES
-1057 AITIDKVNVTYINSI
+1057 AITIDNVNNKFINSI

-1082 TTDTTTSYDVKV
+1082 TPDTTTSYDVNV
-1094 AKGEQITKITTPVAN
+1094 AKDKQTTKIKTPVAN
-1109 AYYKYVI
+1109 AYYRYVI
-1116 DCKQTNKKIGNGP
+1116 DCKQTTNNKNGS

-1136 FTTVAE
+1136 FTTVAK

>member
-1 MKYMLRLNWRENKF
+1 MLRLNWRENKF

-39 GTDSSTTQPGSNNP
+39 GNDSSTTQPGSNNP

-134 VSAEFEINSAAVT
+134 VSAEFEINSAVVT

-187 GADVALDGNNQAVVV
+187 DVDVALDGNNQAVVV

-224 TIEHGAVTADK
+224 TMEHGAVTADK

-246 KITSETGYDVSFFK
+246 KITSDTGYDVNFFK
-260 VNGSDVDYETKE
+260 VNGISVKYEAKE
-272 DSTTGKTYGEA
+272 DPTTGKTYGEA

-298 KLGVY
+298 KLAVY
-303 PIEWDTPTH
+303 TIEWDTPAH
-312 GTIAVE
+312 GTIVVE
-318 GGKTQAT
+318 GDKKSAT
-325 YGDEVKF
+325 YGEEVKF

-343 YLAIN
+343 YLTIN
-348 EEQVQAIDNTYTT
+348 EEQVQWASDNTYTT
-361 IMGEYGLFVNV
+361 IMGEYGLFVTV

-392 HKNKVDDSQDY
+392 HKNKADDTQDY

-429 AIEVPEDKKGGYSF
+429 AIQVPEDKKGGYSF

-482 KLAGDVTLGVTLPLA
+482 KLAGDVTLGVALPLA
-497 KGTTEYDLDGHT
+497 KGTTEYDLGGHT

-518 RDANID
+518 RDANTD
-524 TETLKNKSV
+524 TATFGNKSV
-533 TLKNGNIVSNYDK
+533 TLKNGKIISNYDK

-553 SSYLAALTLDGV
+553 SSYLAAFTLDGV
-565 TVSNSSISKVNPITG
+565 TVSNISISTVNPITG

-636 NTAFLGNTEGI
+636 NTGFLGNTEGI

-681 KWLDAEAN
+681 KWLDASEAN

-700 GSWGSGNEVVSGGLI
+700 GSWKTGNEVVSGGLI

-733 DNKFTVAKGDKMS
+733 DNKFTVVKGDKMS

-766 AYGYDH
+766 TYGYDH

-876 NYNGTTKE
+876 NYNGTKE
-884 LVNAVVIDS
+884 LVNTVVIDS

-908 EKGTVTVEEGKLGDK
+908 EKGTVTVEEGKVGDK
-923 LKVTATP
+923 LTVTATP

-944 ALTVAEDNTAEFTA
+944 ALTVADDNTAEFTA

-978 YNVSFNKDNNKKIV
+978 YTVSFVKANNEAV
-992 NGYENNWTNV
+992 NGYNFTWKNTSDNLKFTIANGNNFDGAWDYVRFGTKKGDSTGTITND
-1002 SDDITYNVEN
+1002 S
-1012 CNNNGTAEGQIGKTE
+1012 
-1027 WNYIRI
+1027 
-1033 GSKNNPSVGS
+1033 
-1043 IATATPFVEAIAES
+1043 PFAEAIAES
-1057 AITIDKVNVTYINSI
+1057 AITIDKVTIASIDSI
-1072 KLLVSTSKDF
+1072 KLFVSTSADF
-1082 TTDTTTSYDVKV
+1082 KTNTTSYNVNV
-1094 AKGEQITKITTPVAN
+1094 AEGKQITKITTPVAN
-1109 AYYKYVI
+1109 AYYKYEI
-1116 DCKQTNKKIGNGP
+1116 KCKIASKNGI